1 MRLLLSFLLIL
12 LSTSVFGQK
21 QKTVKFVFTD
31 PTSLGLPTDENTN
44 EVTDKT
50 FTVGKTKISFSRG
63 QQDLGVWYT
72 KQNGSY
78 YLEMTRGSRLF
89 MKGVDGAVL
98 NEVSFSVENFGD
110 LSPVDQ
116 NVGSWDGNNGVWSCN
131 GNGNISNVAFM
142 NTGESTWT
150 KSITVTY
157 TEPINVLTPSYDASQ
172 LSVASFNSLSLSFN
186 SSVTKVGSQSLSI
199 TGNGKTYPLSVG
211 ISGSTVTLSSTE
223 AIKTDG
229 TYTLS
234 IPAGYFQNAD
244 GYRNKVLTYTIVV
257 NTPKNTLNYV
267 SVNPAEG
274 EIEKLTSPIMLTFGE
289 NLKTFSAE
297 VMMYKDGKEFSPV
310 TIARSADNGEIVKLS
325 FDIPQGISDKGIYTI
340 KVPEKTIYNLLGKIY
355 NPTFTLTYKVGYKPV
370 PVDSETMKNAKA
382 LLKKCGLGYPAANS
396 ESRTNLTALTTAE
409 EIPTDETLQ
418 KAIDAFYSETNV
430 EIPTVGNWYY
440 ISNVGA
446 TGSPLYVTAKNNELG
461 LTTDKSEATAFE
473 VVEPMLFKTIN
484 GKYLFTGGIED
495 NADNKTMTLAKMAV
509 AGVNAD
515 KLFGYFSIF
524 GYYKTNK
531 SGEIKNAYASV
542 DRSSMIVST
551 DDDDTA
557 PVFSD
562 TYSGA
567 FTFTE
572 TTKPS
577 EQPTAIDMN
586 CTVSPA
592 TVTDS
597 NTTLTLTFT
606 DANTI
611 SINSQAEAKLCTEEG
626 TTIQSLD
633 LRVNENLGNA
643 LTVNVGKLQD
653 AKYKILIPAGYVSYT
668 SEGTKYVN
676 NELQVMFEVKKGGTV
691 DPTPS
696 AEFNYTYTGYLYYPT
711 DDKVKDVDLN
721 KFTIGNAHQYYPE
734 KPQGL
739 MVDETKEI
747 LLITEFSGRVIR
759 RGHFKK
765 IDSMPTDP
773 DCLEA
778 YQIEFDKPIAE
789 GELRA
794 GTYIFVIPKA
804 TYGDYNFGKYLK
816 NPSSVKAS
824 DCYVNTEDRFSF
836 SVDNTATGIHGVTT
850 GDNVEKK
857 IYTLQG
863 IRVSKM
869 TTPGI
874 YIVNGKKVVKRRE

>member
-12 LSTSVFGQK
+12 LSSSVFGQK
-21 QKTVKFVFTD
+21 QKVVTLDFTR
-31 PTSLGLPTDENTN
+31 PASLGLPTGNDNDLNDNTY
-44 EVTDKT
+44 TL
-50 FTVGKTKISFSRG
+50 GKANISFSRG
-63 QQDLGVWYT
+63 TQDLGVRYIY
-72 KQNGSY
+72 QNDSY
-78 YLEMTRGSRLF
+78 YLEMNKGSRLF
-89 MKGVDGAVL
+89 MKGVDGSVL
-98 NEVSFSVENFGD
+98 NAISFSVENFGD
-110 LSPVDQ
+110 LNVVDE
-116 NVGSWDGNNGVWSCN
+116 NVGSWDSDKGIWSCN
-131 GNGNISNVAFM
+131 GNGNITNVAFK
-142 NTGESTWT
+142 NSGKHTLI

-157 TEPINVLTPSYDASQ
+157 TEPINILTPSCDASQ
-172 LSVASFNSLSLSFN
+172 LAVASFNSLSLYFN
-186 SSVTKVGSQSLSI
+186 SSMTKVGNQSLSI
-199 TGNGKTYPLSVG
+199 TGNGKAYPLSVG
-211 ISGSTVTLSSTE
+211 ISGSKVTLSSSE
-223 AIKTDG
+223 AITTDG
-229 TYTLS
+229 TYTIS
-234 IPAGYFQNAD
+234 IPAGYFQNAE
-244 GYRNKVLTYTIVV
+244 GYRNKALTYTIVV

-267 SVNPAEG
+267 CVNPVEG

-289 NLKTFSAE
+289 NLKAFSAE
-297 VMMYKDGKEFSPV
+297 VMMYKDGMEFSPV
-310 TIARSADNGEIVKLS
+310 TIARSADNGEVVKLS
-325 FDIPQGISDKGIYTI
+325 FDIPLGISDKGIYTI

-370 PVDSETMKNAKA
+370 PVDSETMKKAKA
-382 LLKKCGLGYPAANS
+382 LLKKSGVGYPAANS
-396 ESRTNLTALTTAE
+396 ESRANLTALTTAE

-440 ISNVGA
+440 ISNVGV

-461 LTTDKSEATAFE
+461 VTANKSEATAFE

-484 GKYLFTGGIED
+484 GKYLFTAAIED

-509 AGVNAD
+509 AGVDAD
-515 KLFGYFSIF
+515 KLFGSLSIF

-542 DRSSMIVST
+542 DRANMIVST

-557 PVFSD
+557 PVFND

-567 FTFTE
+567 FTLTE

-592 TVTDS
+592 TVTDT

-611 SINSQAEAKLCTEEG
+611 SINSQSEAKLCTEEG
-626 TTIQSLD
+626 NTIQSLE
-633 LRVNENLGNA
+633 LRVNEILGNA
-643 LTVNVGKLQD
+643 LTVNVGNLQD

-668 SEGTKYVN
+668 NDGIKYVN
-676 NELQVMFEVKKGGTV
+676 NQMQVMFEVKKGSTV

-696 AEFNYTYTGYLYYPT
+696 AEFNYTYTGFLYYPIA
-711 DDKVKDVDLN
+711 DKVKDVDLN
-721 KFTIGNAHQYYPE
+721 NFTIGNVHYNYPD

-747 LLITEFSGRVIR
+747 LLVNEYSDRVIR

-765 IDSMPTDP
+765 VASMPTDP
-773 DCLEA
+773 DCPEA
-778 YQIEFDKPIAE
+778 YQIEFDTPIAE
-789 GELRA
+789 GELKA
-794 GTYIFVIPKA
+794 GIYIFVIPKA

-816 NPSSVKAS
+816 NPSFVKAS
-824 DCYVNTEDRFSF
+824 DCYVNTEERFPF
-836 SVDNTATGIHGVTT
+836 SVDNTATGINSITT
-850 GDNVEKK
+850 GDSVEKK

-863 IRVSKM
+863 VRVSKM

>member
-21 QKTVKFVFTD
+21 QKVVTFVFTD
-31 PTSLGLPTDENTN
+31 PTILELPTANYTD
-44 EVTDKT
+44 VTDKT
-50 FTVGKTKISFSRG
+50 FAVGKTEISFSRG
-63 QQDLGVWYT
+63 PELGVWYT
-72 KQNGSY
+72 HRNGSY
-78 YLEMTRGSRLF
+78 YLEMNRGSRLF

-98 NEVSFSVENFGD
+98 NVVSFSLETFGD
-110 LSPVDQ
+110 LSPVDT
-116 NVGSWDGNNGVWSCN
+116 NVGSWDENKGIWSCN
-131 GNGNISNVAFM
+131 GNGNITNVGFM
-142 NTGESTWT
+142 NNGKSTLI

-199 TGNGKTYPLSVG
+199 TGNGKSYPLSVG
-211 ISGSTVTLSSTE
+211 ISGSKVTLSSSE

-234 IPAGYFQNAD
+234 IPAGYFQDAE
-244 GYRNKVLTYTIVV
+244 GYRNQALTYTIVV

-267 SVNPAEG
+267 SVNPTEG

-289 NLKTFSAE
+289 NLKNFSTE
-297 VMMYKDGKEFSPV
+297 LKMYKDGEEFAPV
-310 TIARSADNGEIVKLS
+310 TIARSADNGEVVKLS

-382 LLKKCGLGYPAANS
+382 LLKKYGVGYPAANS
-396 ESRTNLTALTTAE
+396 ESRINLTALTTAE

-440 ISNVGA
+440 ISNVGV
-446 TGSPLYVTAKNNELG
+446 TGSPLYITAKNNELG
-461 LTTDKSEATAFE
+461 VTANKSEATAFE
-473 VVEPMLFKTIN
+473 VVEPMLFKTSN
-484 GKYLFTGGIED
+484 GKYLFTAAIED
-495 NADNKTMTLAKMAV
+495 NADNKTMTLAKLAV
-509 AGVNAD
+509 AGVDAD
-515 KLFGYFSIF
+515 KLFGSLSIF

-542 DRSSMIVST
+542 DRANMTIST

-557 PVFSD
+557 PVFND
-562 TYSGA
+562 KYSGA

-592 TVTDS
+592 TVTDT

-611 SINSQAEAKLCTEEG
+611 SINSQSEAKLCTEEG
-626 TTIQSLD
+626 ATIQSLD
-633 LRVNENLGNA
+633 LRVNEILGNA
-643 LTVNVGKLQD
+643 LTVNVGNLQD

-668 SEGTKYVN
+668 IDGTKYVN
-676 NELQVMFEVKKGGTV
+676 NEMQVMFEVKKGSTV

-696 AEFNYTYTGYLYYPT
+696 AEFNYTYAGYLYYPS

-721 KFTIGNAHQYYPE
+721 KFTIGNVHYNYPE
-734 KPQGL
+734 MPQGL

-747 LLITEFSGRVIR
+747 LLITEFSGKVIR

-765 IDSMPTDP
+765 VASMPTDP
-773 DCLEA
+773 DCPEA
-778 YQIEFDKPIAE
+778 YQIEFDTPIAE
-789 GELRA
+789 GELKA
-794 GTYIFVIPKA
+794 GIYIFVIPKA

-816 NPSSVKAS
+816 NSSFVKAS
-824 DCYVNTEDRFSF
+824 DCYVNEEERFSF
-836 SVDNTATGIHGVTT
+836 SVDNTATGINSITT
-850 GDNVEKK
+850 GDSVEKK

>member
-12 LSTSVFGQK
+12 FSSSVFSQK
-21 QKTVKFVFTD
+21 QKVVTLDFTD
-31 PTSLGLPTDENTN
+31 PASLGLPTGNDNDLNDNTY
-44 EVTDKT
+44 TL
-50 FTVGKTKISFSRG
+50 GKANISFSRG
-63 QQDLGVWYT
+63 TQDLGVRYIF
-72 KQNGSY
+72 QNDSY
-78 YLEMTRGSRLF
+78 YLEMNKGSRLF

-98 NEVSFSVENFGD
+98 NVVSFSVENFGD
-110 LSPVDQ
+110 LNVVDE
-116 NVGSWDGNNGVWSCN
+116 NVGSWDSDKGIWRCN
-131 GNGNISNVAFM
+131 GNGNITNVAFK
-142 NTGESTWT
+142 NSGKHTLI

-157 TEPINVLTPSYDASQ
+157 TEPINVLTPSCDASQ
-172 LSVASFNSLSLSFN
+172 LSVSSFNSLSLSFN
-186 SSVTKVGSQSLSI
+186 SSVTKVESQSLTI
-199 TGNGKTYPLSVG
+199 TGNGNTYPLSVG
-211 ISGSTVTLSSTE
+211 ISGSKVTLSSSE
-223 AIKTDG
+223 AITTDG
-229 TYTLS
+229 TYTIS
-234 IPAGYFQNAD
+234 IPAGYFQNAE
-244 GYRNKVLTYTIVV
+244 GYRNTALTYTIVV

-267 SVNPAEG
+267 SVNPTEG
-274 EIEKLTSPIMLTFGE
+274 EIEKLTSPITLTFGD
-289 NLKTFSAE
+289 NLMNFSE
-297 VMMYKDGKEFSPV
+297 ELKMYKDGEEFAPV
-310 TIARSADNGEIVKLS
+310 TIARSADNGEVVKLS

-355 NPTFTLTYKVGYKPV
+355 NPAFTLTYKVGYKPV
-370 PVDSETMKNAKA
+370 PVDSETMKKAKA
-382 LLKKCGLGYPAANS
+382 LLKNSGVGYPAANS
-396 ESRTNLTALTTAE
+396 ESRANLTALTTAE

-418 KAIDAFYSETNV
+418 KAIDAFYSDINV

-461 LTTDKSEATAFE
+461 LTADKSKATAFE
-473 VVEPMLFKTIN
+473 VVEPMLFKTSN
-484 GKYLFTGGIED
+484 GKYLFTAGIED
-495 NADNKTMTLAKMAV
+495 NADNKTMTLAKMTV
-509 AGVNAD
+509 AGVDAV
-515 KLFGYFSIF
+515 KLFGSLSIF

-542 DRSSMIVST
+542 DRANMTIST

-557 PVFSD
+557 PVFND

-592 TVTDS
+592 TVTDT

-611 SINSQAEAKLCTEEG
+611 SINSQGEAKLCTEEG
-626 TTIQSLD
+626 NTIQSLD

-643 LTVNVGKLQD
+643 LTVNVGNLQD

-668 SEGTKYVN
+668 NDGIKYVN
-676 NELQVMFEVKKGGTV
+676 NEMQVMFEVKKGGSV

-696 AEFNYTYTGYLYYPT
+696 AEFNYTYTGFLYYPT
-711 DDKVKDVDLN
+711 ADKIKDVDLN
-721 KFTIGNAHQYYPE
+721 NFTIGNAHYNYSY

-747 LLITEFSGRVIR
+747 LLVKDFSGDVIR

-765 IDSMPTDP
+765 VASMPTDP
-773 DCLEA
+773 DSPEA

-789 GELRA
+789 GELKA
-794 GTYIFVIPKA
+794 GMYIFVIPDA

-816 NPSSVKAS
+816 DPSSVKAS
-824 DCYVNTEDRFSF
+824 DCYVNKEDRFPF
-836 SVDNTATGIHGVTT
+836 SVDNTATGINGITT
-850 GDNVEKK
+850 GDSVEKK

-874 YIVNGKKVVKRRE
+874 YIVNGKKVVKR

>member
-12 LSTSVFGQK
+12 FSSSVFSQK
-21 QKTVKFVFTD
+21 QKVVTLDFTD
-31 PTSLGLPTDENTN
+31 PASLGLPTGNDNDLNDNTY
-44 EVTDKT
+44 TL
-50 FTVGKTKISFSRG
+50 GKANISFSRG
-63 QQDLGVWYT
+63 TQDLGVRYIF
-72 KQNGSY
+72 QNDSY
-78 YLEMTRGSRLF
+78 YLEMNKGSRLF

-98 NEVSFSVENFGD
+98 NVVSFSVENFGD
-110 LSPVDQ
+110 LNVVDE
-116 NVGSWDGNNGVWSCN
+116 NEGSWDSDKGKWSCN
-131 GNGNISNVAFM
+131 GNGNITNVAFK
-142 NTGESTWT
+142 NSGKHTLI

-157 TEPINVLTPSYDASQ
+157 TEPINVLTPSYAASQ

-186 SSVTKVGSQSLSI
+186 SSVTKVGSQPLSI
-199 TGNGKTYPLSVG
+199 TGNCKTYSLSVG
-211 ISGSTVTLSSTE
+211 ISGSKVTLSSSE
-223 AIKTDG
+223 AITTDG
-229 TYTLS
+229 KYTIS
-234 IPAGYFQNAD
+234 IPAGYFQNAE
-244 GYRNKVLTYTIVV
+244 GYRNKALTYTIVV

-267 SVNPAEG
+267 SVNPTEG
-274 EIEKLTSPIMLTFGE
+274 EIEKLTSPITLTFGE
-289 NLKTFSAE
+289 NLENFSAE
-297 VMMYKDGKEFSPV
+297 LKMYKDGEEFAPV
-310 TIARSADNGEIVKLS
+310 TIARSADNGKVVKLS
-325 FDIPQGISDKGIYTI
+325 FDIPQGISEKGIYTI
-340 KVPEKTIYNLLGKIY
+340 KVPEKTINNLLGKIY
-355 NPTFTLTYKVGYKPV
+355 NPAFTLTYKVGYKPV

-382 LLKKCGLGYPAANS
+382 LLKKCGVGYPAANS

-430 EIPTVGNWYY
+430 EMPSVGNWYY
-440 ISNVGA
+440 ISNVGV

-461 LTTDKSEATAFE
+461 LTTDKSKATAFE
-473 VVEPMLFKTIN
+473 VVEPMLFKTSN

-495 NADNKTMTLAKMAV
+495 NADNKTMTLAKMTV
-509 AGVNAD
+509 DGVNAD
-515 KLFGYFSIF
+515 KLFGYFSIY
-524 GYYKTNK
+524 GYFKTNK
-531 SGEIKNAYASV
+531 SGVIKDAYASI
-542 DRSSMIVST
+542 DRSKIIVST

-557 PVFSD
+557 PVFND

-567 FTFTE
+567 FAFTE
-572 TTKPS
+572 TIKPS

-592 TVTDS
+592 TVTGT

-606 DANTI
+606 DANII
-611 SINSQAEAKLCTEEG
+611 SINSQAEAKLCTEDG

-643 LTVNVGKLQD
+643 LTVNVGNLQD

-668 SEGTKYVN
+668 NDGIKYVN
-676 NELQVMFEVKKGGTV
+676 NEMQVMFEVKKGGSV

-696 AEFNYTYTGYLYYPT
+696 AEFNYTYTGFLYYPT
-711 DDKVKDVDLN
+711 ADKIKDVDLN
-721 KFTIGNAHQYYPE
+721 NFTIGNAHYNYPE
-734 KPQGL
+734 EPQGL

-747 LLITEFSGRVIR
+747 LLVKEFSDDVIR

-765 IDSMPTDP
+765 VASMPTDP
-773 DCLEA
+773 DSPEA

-789 GELRA
+789 GELKA
-794 GTYIFVIPKA
+794 GIYIFVIPDA

-816 NPSSVKAS
+816 DPSSVKAS
-824 DCYVNTEDRFSF
+824 DCYVNKEDRFPF

-874 YIVNGKKVVKRRE
+874 YIVNGKKVVKR

>member
-12 LSTSVFGQK
+12 FSSSVFSQK
-21 QKTVKFVFTD
+21 QKVVTLDFTD
-31 PTSLGLPTDENTN
+31 PASLGLPTGNDNDLNDNTY
-44 EVTDKT
+44 TL
-50 FTVGKTKISFSRG
+50 GKANISFSRG
-63 QQDLGVWYT
+63 TQDLGVRYIF
-72 KQNGSY
+72 QNDSY
-78 YLEMTRGSRLF
+78 YLEMNKGSRLF

-98 NEVSFSVENFGD
+98 NVVSFSVENFGD
-110 LSPVDQ
+110 LNVVDE
-116 NVGSWDGNNGVWSCN
+116 NEGSWDSDKGKWSCN
-131 GNGNISNVAFM
+131 GNGNITNVAFK
-142 NTGESTWT
+142 NSGKHTLI

-157 TEPINVLTPSYDASQ
+157 TEPINVLIPSCDASQ

-186 SSVTKVGSQSLSI
+186 SSVTEVGSQSLSI
-199 TGNGKTYPLSVG
+199 TGNGNTYPLSVG
-211 ISGSTVTLSSTE
+211 ISGSKVTLSSSE

-234 IPAGYFQNAD
+234 IPAGYFQNSE
-244 GYRNKVLTYTIVV
+244 GYRNKALTYTIVV

-267 SVNPAEG
+267 SVNPTEG
-274 EIEKLTSPIMLTFGE
+274 EIEKLTSPITLTFGE
-289 NLKTFSAE
+289 NLKNFSAE
-297 VMMYKDGKEFSPV
+297 LKMYKDGEEFAPV

-325 FDIPQGISDKGIYTI
+325 FDIPQGISEKGIYTI
-340 KVPEKTIYNLLGKIY
+340 KVSEKTIYNLLGKIY
-355 NPTFTLTYKVGYKPV
+355 NPAFTLTYKVGYKPV

-382 LLKKCGLGYPAANS
+382 LLKKCGVGYPAANS

-430 EIPTVGNWYY
+430 EMPSVGNWYY
-440 ISNVGA
+440 ISNVGV

-461 LTTDKSEATAFE
+461 LTTDKSKATAFE

-495 NADNKTMTLAKMAV
+495 NADNKTMTLAKMTV
-509 AGVNAD
+509 DGVNAD
-515 KLFGYFSIF
+515 KLFGYFSIY
-524 GYYKTNK
+524 GYFKTNK
-531 SGEIKNAYASV
+531 SGDIKDAYASI
-542 DRSSMIVST
+542 DRSKMIVST

-557 PVFSD
+557 PVFND

-567 FTFTE
+567 FAFTE
-572 TTKPS
+572 TIKPS

-592 TVTDS
+592 TVTDT

-606 DANTI
+606 DANII
-611 SINSQAEAKLCTEEG
+611 SINSQAEAKLCTEDG

-633 LRVNENLGNA
+633 LLVNENLGNA
-643 LTVNVGKLQD
+643 LTVNVGNLQD
-653 AKYKILIPAGYVSYT
+653 AKYKILISAGYVSYT
-668 SEGTKYVN
+668 NDGIKYVN
-676 NELQVMFEVKKGGTV
+676 NEMQVMFEVKKGGSV

-696 AEFNYTYTGYLYYPT
+696 AEFNYTYTGFLYYPT
-711 DDKVKDVDLN
+711 ADKIKDVDLN
-721 KFTIGNAHQYYPE
+721 NFTIGNAHYNYPE
-734 KPQGL
+734 EPQGL

-747 LLITEFSGRVIR
+747 LLVKEFSGDVIR

-765 IDSMPTDP
+765 VASMPTDP
-773 DCLEA
+773 DSPEA

-789 GELRA
+789 GELKA
-794 GTYIFVIPKA
+794 GIYIFVIPDA

-816 NPSSVKAS
+816 DPSSVKAS
-824 DCYVNTEDRFSF
+824 DCYVNKEDRFPF

-874 YIVNGKKVVKRRE
+874 YIVNGKKVVKR

>member
-12 LSTSVFGQK
+12 FSSSVFSQK
-21 QKTVKFVFTD
+21 QKVVTLDFTD
-31 PTSLGLPTDENTN
+31 PASLGLPTGNDNDLNDNTY
-44 EVTDKT
+44 TL
-50 FTVGKTKISFSRG
+50 GKANISFSRG
-63 QQDLGVWYT
+63 TQDLGVRYIF
-72 KQNGSY
+72 QNDSY
-78 YLEMTRGSRLF
+78 YLEMNKGSRLF

-98 NEVSFSVENFGD
+98 NVVSFSVENFGD
-110 LSPVDQ
+110 LNVVDE
-116 NVGSWDGNNGVWSCN
+116 NVGSWDSDKGIWSCN
-131 GNGNISNVAFM
+131 GNGNITNVAFK
-142 NTGESTWT
+142 NSGKHTLI

-157 TEPINVLTPSYDASQ
+157 TEPINVLTPSCDASQ

-186 SSVTKVGSQSLSI
+186 SNVTEVGSQSLSI
-199 TGNGKTYPLSVG
+199 TGNGMTYPLSVG
-211 ISGSTVTLSSTE
+211 ISGSKVTLSSSE

-234 IPAGYFQNAD
+234 IPAGYFQNAE
-244 GYRNKVLTYTIVV
+244 GYRNKALTYTIVV

-267 SVNPAEG
+267 SVNPTEG
-274 EIEKLTSPIMLTFGE
+274 EIEKLMSPITLTFGD
-289 NLKTFSAE
+289 NLKNFSVE
-297 VMMYKDGKEFSPV
+297 LKMYKDDVEFAPV
-310 TIARSADNGEIVKLS
+310 TIARSAGNGEVVMLS

-340 KVPEKTIYNLLGKIY
+340 KVPEKTIYNLQGKIY
-355 NPTFTLTYKVGYKPV
+355 NPAFTLTYKVGYKPV
-370 PVDSETMKNAKA
+370 PVDSETMKKAKA
-382 LLKKCGLGYPAANS
+382 LLKNSGVGYPAANS
-396 ESRTNLTALTTAE
+396 ESRANLTALTTAE

-418 KAIDAFYSETNV
+418 KAIDAFYSDINV

-461 LTTDKSEATAFE
+461 LIADKSKATAFE
-473 VVEPMLFKTIN
+473 VVEPMLFKTSN
-484 GKYLFTGGIED
+484 GKYLFTAGIED
-495 NADNKTMTLAKMAV
+495 NADNKTMTLAKMTV

-542 DRSSMIVST
+542 DRSKMIVST
-551 DDDDTA
+551 DDDDNA
-557 PVFSD
+557 PVFND

-567 FTFTE
+567 FAFTA

-586 CTVSPA
+586 CTVSTA
-592 TVTDS
+592 TVTDT

-611 SINSQAEAKLCTEEG
+611 SINSQSEANLCTEDG

-633 LRVNENLGNA
+633 LRVIENLGNA
-643 LTVNVGKLQD
+643 LTVNVGNLQD

-668 SEGTKYVN
+668 NDGIKYVN
-676 NELQVMFEVKKGGTV
+676 NEMQVMFEVKKGGSV

-696 AEFNYTYTGYLYYPT
+696 AEFNYTYTGFLYYPT
-711 DDKVKDVDLN
+711 ADKIKDVDLN
-721 KFTIGNAHQYYPE
+721 NFTIGNAHYNYPE
-734 KPQGL
+734 EPQGL

-747 LLITEFSGRVIR
+747 LLVKDFSGDVIR

-765 IDSMPTDP
+765 VASMPTDP
-773 DCLEA
+773 DSPEA

-789 GELRA
+789 GELKA
-794 GTYIFVIPKA
+794 GMYIFVIPDA

-816 NPSSVKAS
+816 DPSSVKAS
-824 DCYVNTEDRFSF
+824 DCYVNKEDRFPF

-874 YIVNGKKVVKRRE
+874 YIVNGKKVVKR

>member
-12 LSTSVFGQK
+12 FSSSVFSQK
-21 QKTVKFVFTD
+21 QKVVTLDFTD
-31 PTSLGLPTDENTN
+31 PASLGLPTGNDNDLNDNTY
-44 EVTDKT
+44 TL
-50 FTVGKTKISFSRG
+50 GKANISFSRG
-63 QQDLGVWYT
+63 TLDLGVRYIF
-72 KQNGSY
+72 QNDSY
-78 YLEMTRGSRLF
+78 YLEMNKGSRLF

-98 NEVSFSVENFGD
+98 NAISFSVENFGD
-110 LSPVDQ
+110 LNVVEE
-116 NVGSWDGNNGVWSCN
+116 NVGSWDSDKGIWSCN
-131 GNGNISNVAFM
+131 GNGNITNVAFK
-142 NTGESTWT
+142 NSGKHTLI

-157 TEPINVLTPSYDASQ
+157 TEPINILTPSCDASQ
-172 LSVASFNSLSLSFN
+172 LAVASFNSLSLSFN
-186 SSVTKVGSQSLSI
+186 SSVTKVGSQSLTI
-199 TGNGKTYPLSVG
+199 TGNGKTYSLSVG
-211 ISGSTVTLSSTE
+211 ISGSKVTLSSSE
-223 AIKTDG
+223 AITTDG
-229 TYTLS
+229 TYTIS
-234 IPAGYFQNAD
+234 IPAGYFQNAE
-244 GYRNKVLTYTIVV
+244 GYRNKDLTYTIVV

-289 NLKTFSAE
+289 NLKNFSAE
-297 VMMYKDGKEFSPV
+297 LKMYKDGEEFAPV
-310 TIARSADNGEIVKLS
+310 TIARSADNGEVVKLS

-382 LLKKCGLGYPAANS
+382 LLKKCGVGYPAANS

-430 EIPTVGNWYY
+430 EMPTVGNWYY

-446 TGSPLYVTAKNNELG
+446 TGSLLYVTAKNNELG
-461 LTTDKSEATAFE
+461 LTADKSKATAFE
-473 VVEPMLFKTIN
+473 VVAPMLFKTSN
-484 GKYLFTGGIED
+484 GKYLFTAGIED
-495 NADNKTMTLAKMAV
+495 NADNKTMTLAKMTV
-509 AGVNAD
+509 AGVDAV
-515 KLFGYFSIF
+515 KLFGSLSIF

-531 SGEIKNAYASV
+531 LGEIKNAYASI
-542 DRSSMIVST
+542 DRSNMIVST

-557 PVFSD
+557 PIFND

-567 FTFTE
+567 FSFTE

-592 TVTDS
+592 TVTDT

-611 SINSQAEAKLCTEEG
+611 SINSQSEAKLCTEEG
-626 TTIQSLD
+626 ATIQSLD

-643 LTVNVGKLQD
+643 LTVNVGNLQD
-653 AKYKILIPAGYVSYT
+653 AKYNILIPAGYVSYT
-668 SEGTKYVN
+668 IDGTKYVN
-676 NELQVMFEVKKGGTV
+676 KEMQVMFEVKKGSTV

-696 AEFNYTYTGYLYYPT
+696 AEFNYTYTGFLYYPT
-711 DDKVKDVDLN
+711 ADKIKDVDLN
-721 KFTIGNAHQYYPE
+721 NFTIGNAHYNYSE
-734 KPQGL
+734 EPQGL

-747 LLITEFSGRVIR
+747 LLVKEFSGDVVR

-765 IDSMPTDP
+765 VASMPTDP
-773 DCLEA
+773 DSPEA

-789 GELRA
+789 GELKA
-794 GTYIFVIPKA
+794 GIYIFVIPDA

-816 NPSSVKAS
+816 DPSSVKAS
-824 DCYVNTEDRFSF
+824 DCYVNKEDRFPF

-874 YIVNGKKVVKRRE
+874 YIVNGKKVVKR

>member
-12 LSTSVFGQK
+12 FSSSVFSQK
-21 QKTVKFVFTD
+21 QKVVTLDFTD
-31 PTSLGLPTDENTN
+31 PASLGLPTGNDNDLNDNTY
-44 EVTDKT
+44 TL
-50 FTVGKTKISFSRG
+50 GKANISFSRG
-63 QQDLGVWYT
+63 TQDLGVRYIF
-72 KQNGSY
+72 QNDSY
-78 YLEMTRGSRLF
+78 YLEMNKGSRLF

-98 NEVSFSVENFGD
+98 NVVSFSVENFGD
-110 LSPVDQ
+110 LNVVDE
-116 NVGSWDGNNGVWSCN
+116 NVGSWDSDKGIWSCN
-131 GNGNISNVAFM
+131 GNGNITNVAFK
-142 NTGESTWT
+142 NSGKHTLI

-172 LSVASFNSLSLSFN
+172 LAVASFNSLSLSFN
-186 SSVTKVGSQSLSI
+186 SSVTKVGSQSLTI

-211 ISGSTVTLSSTE
+211 ISGSKVTLSSSE
-223 AIKTDG
+223 AITTDG
-229 TYTLS
+229 TYTIS
-234 IPAGYFQNAD
+234 IPPGYFQNAE
-244 GYRNKVLTYTIVV
+244 GYRNKALTYTIVV

-289 NLKTFSAE
+289 NLKNFSAE
-297 VMMYKDGKEFSPV
+297 LKMYKDGEEFAPV
-310 TIARSADNGEIVKLS
+310 TIARSADNGEVVKLS

-355 NPTFTLTYKVGYKPV
+355 NPAFTLTYKVGYKPV
-370 PVDSETMKNAKA
+370 PVDSETMKKAKA
-382 LLKKCGLGYPAANS
+382 LLKNSGVGYPAANS
-396 ESRTNLTALTTAE
+396 ESRTNLTVLTTAE

-418 KAIDAFYSETNV
+418 KAINAFYSETNV
-430 EIPTVGNWYY
+430 EMPTVGNWYY

-446 TGSPLYVTAKNNELG
+446 TGSLLYVTAKNNELG
-461 LTTDKSEATAFE
+461 LTADKSKATAFE
-473 VVEPMLFKTIN
+473 VVEPMLFKTVN

-495 NADNKTMTLAKMAV
+495 NADNKTMTLAKMTV

-542 DRSSMIVST
+542 DRSNMIVST
-551 DDDDTA
+551 DDDDKE
-557 PVFSD
+557 PVFND

-567 FTFTE
+567 FAFTA

-592 TVTDS
+592 TVTGT

-606 DANTI
+606 DANII
-611 SINSQAEAKLCTEEG
+611 SINSQAEAKLCTEDG
-626 TTIQSLD
+626 TTVQSLD

-643 LTVNVGKLQD
+643 LTVNVGNLQD

-668 SEGTKYVN
+668 NDGIKYVN
-676 NELQVMFEVKKGGTV
+676 NEMQVMFEVKKGGSV

-696 AEFNYTYTGYLYYPT
+696 AEFNYTYTGFLYYPT
-711 DDKVKDVDLN
+711 ADKIKDVDLN
-721 KFTIGNAHQYYPE
+721 NFTIGNAHYNYPE
-734 KPQGL
+734 EPQGL

-747 LLITEFSGRVIR
+747 LLVKEFSGDVIR

-765 IDSMPTDP
+765 VASMPTDP
-773 DCLEA
+773 DSPEA

-789 GELRA
+789 GELKA
-794 GTYIFVIPKA
+794 GIYIFVIPDA

-816 NPSSVKAS
+816 DPSSVKAS
-824 DCYVNTEDRFSF
+824 DCYVNKEDRFPF
-836 SVDNTATGIHGVTT
+836 SVDNTATGINGITT
-850 GDNVEKK
+850 GDSVEKK

>member
-21 QKTVKFVFTD
+21 QKVVTFVFTD
-31 PTSLGLPTDENTN
+31 PTIHGLPTANYTD
-44 EVTDKT
+44 VTDKT
-50 FTVGKTKISFSRG
+50 FTVGKTEISFSRG
-63 QQDLGVWYT
+63 PELGVWYT
-72 KQNGSY
+72 HRNGSY
-78 YLEMTRGSRLF
+78 YLEMNKGSRLF
-89 MKGVDGAVL
+89 MKGVDGTVL
-98 NEVSFSVENFGD
+98 NVVSFSVENFGD

-116 NVGSWDGNNGVWSCN
+116 NVGSWDEDKGIWSCS
-131 GNGNISNVAFM
+131 GNGNITNVGFM
-142 NTGESTWT
+142 NNGKSTLI

-157 TEPINVLTPSYDASQ
+157 TEPINILTPSSDASQ
-172 LSVASFNSLSLSFN
+172 SSVSSFNSLSLSFN
-186 SSVTKVGSQSLSI
+186 SSVTKVGSQSLTI

-211 ISGSTVTLSSTE
+211 INGSKVTLSSSE
-223 AIKTDG
+223 AITTDG
-229 TYTLS
+229 TYTIS
-234 IPAGYFQNAD
+234 IPAGYFQNAE
-244 GYRNKVLTYTIVV
+244 GYRNKALTYTIVV

-289 NLKTFSAE
+289 NLKNFSAE
-297 VMMYKDGKEFSPV
+297 VMMYKDGMEFSPV
-310 TIARSADNGEIVKLS
+310 TIARSADNGEVVKLS

-355 NPTFTLTYKVGYKPV
+355 NPAFTLTYKVGYKPV
-370 PVDSETMKNAKA
+370 PVDSETMKKAKA
-382 LLKKCGLGYPAANS
+382 LLKKFGVGYPAANS
-396 ESRTNLTALTTAE
+396 ESRVNLTALTTAE

-430 EIPTVGNWYY
+430 EMPTVGNWYY

-446 TGSPLYVTAKNNELG
+446 TGSLLYVTAKNNELG
-461 LTTDKSEATAFE
+461 LTADKSKATAFE
-473 VVEPMLFKTIN
+473 VVEPMLFKTSN
-484 GKYLFTGGIED
+484 GKYLFTAGIED
-495 NADNKTMTLAKMAV
+495 NADNKTMTLEKMTV

-542 DRSSMIVST
+542 DRANMTIST

-557 PVFSD
+557 PVFND

-592 TVTDS
+592 TVTDT

-611 SINSQAEAKLCTEEG
+611 SINSQGEAKLCTEEG
-626 TTIQSLD
+626 NTIQSLD

-643 LTVNVGKLQD
+643 LTVNVGNLQD

-668 SEGTKYVN
+668 NDGIKYVN
-676 NELQVMFEVKKGGTV
+676 NEMQVMFEVKKGSTV

-696 AEFNYTYTGYLYYPT
+696 AEFNYTYTGFLYYPT
-711 DDKVKDVDLN
+711 ADKIKDVDLN
-721 KFTIGNAHQYYPE
+721 NFTIGNAHYNYPE
-734 KPQGL
+734 EPQGL

-747 LLITEFSGRVIR
+747 LLVKEFSGDVIR

-765 IDSMPTDP
+765 VASMPTDP
-773 DCLEA
+773 DSPEA

-789 GELRA
+789 GELKA
-794 GTYIFVIPKA
+794 GMYIFVIPDA

-816 NPSSVKAS
+816 DPSSVKAS
-824 DCYVNTEDRFSF
+824 DCYVNKEDRFPF

-874 YIVNGKKVVKRRE
+874 YIVNGKKVVKR

>member
-12 LSTSVFGQK
+12 FSSSVFSQK
-21 QKTVKFVFTD
+21 QKVVTLDFTD
-31 PTSLGLPTDENTN
+31 PASLGLPTGNDNDLNDNTY
-44 EVTDKT
+44 TL
-50 FTVGKTKISFSRG
+50 GKANISFSRG
-63 QQDLGVWYT
+63 TQDLGVRYIF
-72 KQNGSY
+72 QNDSY
-78 YLEMTRGSRLF
+78 YLEMNKGSRLF

-98 NEVSFSVENFGD
+98 NFVSFSVENFGD
-110 LSPVDQ
+110 LNVVDE
-116 NVGSWDGNNGVWSCN
+116 NEGSWDSDKGIWSFN
-131 GNGNISNVAFM
+131 GNGNITNVAFK
-142 NTGESTWT
+142 NSGKHTLI

-157 TEPINVLTPSYDASQ
+157 TEPINVLTPSCDASQ
-172 LSVASFNSLSLSFN
+172 FSVASFNSLSLSFN
-186 SSVTKVGSQSLSI
+186 SSVTKVGSLSLTI

-211 ISGSTVTLSSTE
+211 ISGSKVTLSSSE
-223 AIKTDG
+223 AITTDG
-229 TYTLS
+229 TYTIF
-234 IPAGYFQNAD
+234 IPAGYFQNEE
-244 GYRNKVLTYTIVV
+244 GYRNKALTYTIVV

-267 SVNPAEG
+267 SVNPTEG
-274 EIEKLTSPIMLTFGE
+274 EIEKLTSPITLTFGE
-289 NLKTFSAE
+289 NLKNFSE
-297 VMMYKDGKEFSPV
+297 ELKMYKDGKEFAPV
-310 TIARSADNGEIVKLS
+310 TIARSADNGKVVKLS

-340 KVPEKTIYNLLGKIY
+340 KVPEKTIYNLLDKIY
-355 NPTFTLTYKVGYKPV
+355 NPAFTLTYKVGYKPV

-382 LLKKCGLGYPAANS
+382 LLKKCGVGYPAANS

-430 EIPTVGNWYY
+430 EMPTVGNWYY

-446 TGSPLYVTAKNNELG
+446 TGSLLYVTAKNNELG
-461 LTTDKSEATAFE
+461 LTADKSKATAFE
-473 VVEPMLFKTIN
+473 VVEPMLFKTSN
-484 GKYLFTGGIED
+484 GKYLFTAGIED
-495 NADNKTMTLAKMAV
+495 NADNKTMTLAKMTV

-542 DRSSMIVST
+542 DRSKMIVST
-551 DDDDTA
+551 DDDDKA
-557 PVFSD
+557 PVFND

-567 FTFTE
+567 FAFTA

-592 TVTDS
+592 TVTGT

-606 DANTI
+606 DANII
-611 SINSQAEAKLCTEEG
+611 SINSQAEAKLCTEDG
-626 TTIQSLD
+626 TTVQSLV
-633 LRVNENLGNA
+633 LRVIENLGNA
-643 LTVNVGKLQD
+643 LTVNVGNLQD

-668 SEGTKYVN
+668 NDGIKYVN
-676 NELQVMFEVKKGGTV
+676 NEMQVMFEVKKGGSV

-696 AEFNYTYTGYLYYPT
+696 AEFNYTYTGFLYYPT
-711 DDKVKDVDLN
+711 ADKIKDVDLN
-721 KFTIGNAHQYYPE
+721 NFTIGNAHYNYLE
-734 KPQGL
+734 EPQGL

-747 LLITEFSGRVIR
+747 LLVKEFSGEVIR

-765 IDSMPTDP
+765 VASMPTDP
-773 DCLEA
+773 DSPEA

-789 GELRA
+789 GELKA
-794 GTYIFVIPKA
+794 GIYIFVIPDA

-816 NPSSVKAS
+816 DPSSVKAS
-824 DCYVNTEDRFSF
+824 DCYVNKEDRFPF
-836 SVDNTATGIHGVTT
+836 SVDNTVTGINSITT

-863 IRVSKM
+863 VRVSKM

>member
-12 LSTSVFGQK
+12 FSSSVFSQK
-21 QKTVKFVFTD
+21 QKVVTLDFTD
-31 PTSLGLPTDENTN
+31 PASLGLPTGNDNDLNDNTY
-44 EVTDKT
+44 TL
-50 FTVGKTKISFSRG
+50 GKANISFSRG
-63 QQDLGVWYT
+63 TQDLGVRYIF
-72 KQNGSY
+72 QNDSY
-78 YLEMTRGSRLF
+78 YLEMNKGSRLF

-98 NEVSFSVENFGD
+98 NVVSFSVENFGD
-110 LSPVDQ
+110 LNVVDE
-116 NVGSWDGNNGVWSCN
+116 NEGSWDSDKGKWSCN
-131 GNGNISNVAFM
+131 GNGNITNVAFK
-142 NTGESTWT
+142 NSGKHTLI

-157 TEPINVLTPSYDASQ
+157 TEPINVLIPSCDASQ

-186 SSVTKVGSQSLSI
+186 SSVTEVGSQSLSI
-199 TGNGKTYPLSVG
+199 TGNGNTYPLSVG
-211 ISGSTVTLSSTE
+211 ISGSKVTLSSSE

-234 IPAGYFQNAD
+234 IPAGYFQNSE
-244 GYRNKVLTYTIVV
+244 GYRNKALTYTIVV

-267 SVNPAEG
+267 SVNPTEG
-274 EIEKLTSPIMLTFGE
+274 EIEKLTSPITLTFGE
-289 NLKTFSAE
+289 NLKNFSAE
-297 VMMYKDGKEFSPV
+297 LKMYKDGEEFAPV

-325 FDIPQGISDKGIYTI
+325 FDIPQGISEKGIYTI
-340 KVPEKTIYNLLGKIY
+340 KVSEKTIYNLLGKIY
-355 NPTFTLTYKVGYKPV
+355 NPAFTLTYKVGYKPV

-382 LLKKCGLGYPAANS
+382 LLKKCGVGYPAANS

-430 EIPTVGNWYY
+430 EMPSVGNWYY
-440 ISNVGA
+440 ISNVGV

-461 LTTDKSEATAFE
+461 LTTDKSKATAFE

-495 NADNKTMTLAKMAV
+495 NADNKTMTLAKMTV
-509 AGVNAD
+509 DGVNAD
-515 KLFGYFSIF
+515 KLFGYFSIY
-524 GYYKTNK
+524 GYFKTNK
-531 SGEIKNAYASV
+531 SGDIKDAYASI
-542 DRSSMIVST
+542 DRSKMIVST

-557 PVFSD
+557 PVFND

-567 FTFTE
+567 FAFTE
-572 TTKPS
+572 TIKPS

-592 TVTDS
+592 TVTDT

-606 DANTI
+606 DANII
-611 SINSQAEAKLCTEEG
+611 SINSQAEAKLCTEDG

-643 LTVNVGKLQD
+643 LTVNVGNLQD

-668 SEGTKYVN
+668 NDGIKYVN
-676 NELQVMFEVKKGGTV
+676 NEMQVMFEVKKGGSV

-696 AEFNYTYTGYLYYPT
+696 AEFNYTYTGFLYYPT
-711 DDKVKDVDLN
+711 ADKIKDVDLN
-721 KFTIGNAHQYYPE
+721 NFTIGNAHYNYPE
-734 KPQGL
+734 EPQGL

-747 LLITEFSGRVIR
+747 LLVKEFSGDVIR

-765 IDSMPTDP
+765 VASMPTDP
-773 DCLEA
+773 DSPEA

-789 GELRA
+789 GELKA
-794 GTYIFVIPKA
+794 GKYIFVIPDA

-816 NPSSVKAS
+816 DPSSVKAS
-824 DCYVNTEDRFSF
+824 DCYVNKEDRFPF
-836 SVDNTATGIHGVTT
+836 SVDNTATGINGITT
-850 GDNVEKK
+850 GDSVEKK

>member
-12 LSTSVFGQK
+12 FSSSVFGQK
-21 QKTVKFVFTD
+21 QKVVTLDFTD
-31 PTSLGLPTDENTN
+31 PASLGLPTGNDNDLNDNTY
-44 EVTDKT
+44 TL
-50 FTVGKTKISFSRG
+50 GKANISFSRG
-63 QQDLGVWYT
+63 TQDLGVRYIF
-72 KQNGSY
+72 QNDSY
-78 YLEMTRGSRLF
+78 YLEMNKGSRLF

-98 NEVSFSVENFGD
+98 NVVSFSVENFGD
-110 LSPVDQ
+110 LNVVDE
-116 NVGSWDGNNGVWSCN
+116 NVGSWDSDKGIWSCN
-131 GNGNISNVAFM
+131 GNGNITNVAFKNSGM
-142 NTGESTWT
+142 HTLI

-172 LSVASFNSLSLSFN
+172 LSVSSFNSLSLSFN

-199 TGNGKTYPLSVG
+199 TGNGKMYPLSVG
-211 ISGSTVTLSSTE
+211 IRGSKVTLSSSE
-223 AIKTDG
+223 AITTDG
-229 TYTLS
+229 KYTIS
-234 IPAGYFQNAD
+234 IPAGYFQNAE
-244 GYRNKVLTYTIVV
+244 GYRNKALTYTIVV

-289 NLKTFSAE
+289 NLKNFSAE
-297 VMMYKDGKEFSPV
+297 LKMYKDGEEFAPV
-310 TIARSADNGEIVKLS
+310 TIARSADNGEVVKLS

-355 NPTFTLTYKVGYKPV
+355 NPAFTLTYKVGYKPV

-382 LLKKCGLGYPAANS
+382 LLKKCGVGYPAANS
-396 ESRTNLTALTTAE
+396 ESRTNLTVLTTAE

-418 KAIDAFYSETNV
+418 KAINAFYSETNV
-430 EIPTVGNWYY
+430 EMPTVGNWYY

-446 TGSPLYVTAKNNELG
+446 TGSLLYVTAKNNELG
-461 LTTDKSEATAFE
+461 LTADKSKATAFE
-473 VVEPMLFKTIN
+473 VVEPMLFKTSN
-484 GKYLFTGGIED
+484 GKYLFTAGIED
-495 NADNKTMTLAKMAV
+495 NADNKTMTLAKMTV
-509 AGVNAD
+509 AGVDAV
-515 KLFGYFSIF
+515 KLFGSLSIF

-542 DRSSMIVST
+542 DRANMTIST

-557 PVFSD
+557 PIFND

-592 TVTDS
+592 TVTDT

-611 SINSQAEAKLCTEEG
+611 SINSQGEAILCTEEG
-626 TTIQSLD
+626 NTIQSLD

-643 LTVNVGKLQD
+643 LTVNVGNLQD

-668 SEGTKYVN
+668 NDGIKYVN
-676 NELQVMFEVKKGGTV
+676 NEMQVMFEVKKGGSV

-696 AEFNYTYTGYLYYPT
+696 AEFNYTYTGFLYYPT
-711 DDKVKDVDLN
+711 ADKIKDVDLN
-721 KFTIGNAHQYYPE
+721 KFTIGNGHYNYPE
-734 KPQGL
+734 EPQGL

-747 LLITEFSGRVIR
+747 LLVTDFSGRVIR

-765 IDSMPTDP
+765 VASMPTDP
-773 DCLEA
+773 DSPEA

-789 GELRA
+789 GELKA
-794 GTYIFVIPKA
+794 GTYIFVIPDA

-816 NPSSVKAS
+816 DPSSVKAS
-824 DCYVNTEDRFSF
+824 DCYVNKQYRFPF
-836 SVDNTATGIHGVTT
+836 TVDNTATGINSITT
-850 GDNVEKK
+850 GDSVEKK

>member
-12 LSTSVFGQK
+12 FSSSVFSQK
-21 QKTVKFVFTD
+21 QKVVTLDFTN
-31 PTSLGLPTDENTN
+31 PASLGLPTGNDNDLNDNTY
-44 EVTDKT
+44 TL
-50 FTVGKTKISFSRG
+50 GKANISFSRG
-63 QQDLGVWYT
+63 ALDLGVRYIL
-72 KQNGSY
+72 QNDSY
-78 YLEMTRGSRLF
+78 YLEMNKGSRLF

-98 NEVSFSVENFGD
+98 NAISFSVENFGD
-110 LSPVDQ
+110 LNVVEE
-116 NVGSWDGNNGVWSCN
+116 NVGSWDSDKGIWSCN
-131 GNGNISNVAFM
+131 GNGNITNVAFK
-142 NTGESTWT
+142 NSGKHTLI

-157 TEPINVLTPSYDASQ
+157 TEPINILTPSCDASQ
-172 LSVASFNSLSLSFN
+172 LAVASFNSLSLSFN
-186 SSVTKVGSQSLSI
+186 SSVTKVGSQSLTI

-211 ISGSTVTLSSTE
+211 ISGSKVTLSSSD

-234 IPAGYFQNAD
+234 IPAGYFQDAE
-244 GYRNKVLTYTIVV
+244 GYRNKALTYTIVV

-267 SVNPAEG
+267 SVNPTEG
-274 EIEKLTSPIMLTFGE
+274 EIENLTSPITLTFGE
-289 NLKTFSAE
+289 NLKAFSAE
-297 VMMYKDGKEFSPV
+297 VMMYKDGKEFAPV
-310 TIARSADNGEIVKLS
+310 TIARSADNGEIVELS

-340 KVPEKTIYNLLGKIY
+340 KVPEKTIYNLLDKIY
-355 NPTFTLTYKVGYKPV
+355 NPAFTLIYKVGYKPV

-382 LLKKCGLGYPAANS
+382 LLKKCGVGYPAANS
-396 ESRTNLTALTTAE
+396 ESRTTLAALTTAE

-446 TGSPLYVTAKNNELG
+446 TGSPLYVTATNNELG
-461 LTTDKSEATAFE
+461 LTADKSKATAFE
-473 VVEPMLFKTIN
+473 VVEPMLFKTSN
-484 GKYLFTGGIED
+484 GKYLFTAGIED
-495 NADNKTMTLAKMAV
+495 NADNKTMTLAKMTV
-509 AGVNAD
+509 AGVDAV
-515 KLFGYFSIF
+515 KLFGSLSIF

-542 DRSSMIVST
+542 DRANMTIST

-557 PVFSD
+557 PVFID

-592 TVTDS
+592 TVTDT

-611 SINSQAEAKLCTEEG
+611 SINSQGEAKLCTEEG
-626 TTIQSLD
+626 NTIQSLD
-633 LRVNENLGNA
+633 LRVNENLVNA
-643 LTVNVGKLQD
+643 LTVNVGNLQD

-668 SEGTKYVN
+668 NDGIKYVN
-676 NELQVMFEVKKGGTV
+676 NEMQVMFEVKKGGSV

-696 AEFNYTYTGYLYYPT
+696 AEFNYTYTGFLYYPT
-711 DDKVKDVDLN
+711 ADKIKDVDLN
-721 KFTIGNAHQYYPE
+721 NFTIGNAHYNYPE
-734 KPQGL
+734 EPQGL

-747 LLITEFSGRVIR
+747 LLVKEFSGDVIR

-765 IDSMPTDP
+765 VASMPTDP
-773 DCLEA
+773 DSPEA

-789 GELRA
+789 GELKA
-794 GTYIFVIPKA
+794 GMYIFVIPDA
-804 TYGDYNFGKYLK
+804 TYGDYNFDKYLK
-816 NPSSVKAS
+816 DPSSVKAS
-824 DCYVNTEDRFSF
+824 DCYVNKEDRFPF
-836 SVDNTATGIHGVTT
+836 SVDNTATGINGITT
-850 GDNVEKK
+850 GDSVEKK

-874 YIVNGKKVVKRRE
+874 YIVNGKKVVKR

>member
-1 MRLLLSFLLIL
+1 MRLLLSFLLII

-31 PTSLGLPTDENTN
+31 PTSLGLHIDENTT

-98 NEVSFSVENFGD
+98 NVVSFSVENFGD

-157 TEPINVLTPSYDASQ
+157 TEPINVLAPSYDASQ
-172 LSVASFNSLSLSFN
+172 LSVSSFNSLSLNFN

-211 ISGSTVTLSSTE
+211 ISGSKVTLSSSE
-223 AIKTDG
+223 AITTDG
-229 TYTLS
+229 TYTIS
-234 IPAGYFQNAD
+234 IPAGYFQNAE
-244 GYRNKVLTYTIVV
+244 GYRNKALTYTIVV

-274 EIEKLTSPIMLTFGE
+274 EIEKLTSPIMLTFSE
-289 NLKTFSAE
+289 NLKAFSAE

-310 TIARSADNGEIVKLS
+310 TIARSADNGEVVKLS

-340 KVPEKTIYNLLGKIY
+340 KVPEKTIYNLLGKFY

-370 PVDSETMKNAKA
+370 PVDSETMKKAKA
-382 LLKKCGLGYPAANS
+382 LLKKSGVGYPAANS
-396 ESRTNLTALTTAE
+396 ESRVNLTALTTAE

-418 KAIDAFYSETNV
+418 KAIDAFYSETNI

-446 TGSPLYVTAKNNELG
+446 TGSPLYVTAKNNEFG
-461 LTTDKSEATAFE
+461 LTSDKSEATAFE

-542 DRSSMIVST
+542 DRANKIVST

-557 PVFSD
+557 PVFND

-567 FTFTE
+567 FSFTE

-592 TVTDS
+592 TVTDT

-611 SINSQAEAKLCTEEG
+611 SINSQSEAKLCTEEG
-626 TTIQSLD
+626 ATIQSLD

-643 LTVNVGKLQD
+643 LTVNVGNLQD

-668 SEGTKYVN
+668 NDGIKYVN
-676 NELQVMFEVKKGGTV
+676 NEMQVMFEVKKGSSV

-696 AEFNYTYTGYLYYPT
+696 AEFNYTYTGFLYYPT
-711 DDKVKDVDLN
+711 ADKIKDVDLN
-721 KFTIGNAHQYYPE
+721 KFTIGNGHYNYPE
-734 KPQGL
+734 EPQGL

-747 LLITEFSGRVIR
+747 LLVTDFSGRVIR

-765 IDSMPTDP
+765 VASMPTDP
-773 DCLEA
+773 DSPEA

-789 GELRA
+789 GELKA
-794 GTYIFVIPKA
+794 GTYIFVIPDA

-816 NPSSVKAS
+816 DSSSVKAS
-824 DCYVNTEDRFSF
+824 DCYVNKQYRFPF
-836 SVDNTATGIHGVTT
+836 TVDNTATGINSITT
-850 GDNVEKK
+850 GDSVEKK

-874 YIVNGKKVVKRRE
+874 YIVNGKKVVKR

>member
-1 MRLLLSFLLIL
+1 MRLLLSFLLII

-31 PTSLGLPTDENTN
+31 PTSLGLHIDENTI

-98 NEVSFSVENFGD
+98 NVVSFSVENFGD

-157 TEPINVLTPSYDASQ
+157 TEPINVLAPSYDASQ
-172 LSVASFNSLSLSFN
+172 LSVASFNSLSLNFN

-211 ISGSTVTLSSTE
+211 ISGSKVTLSSSE

-234 IPAGYFQNAD
+234 IPAGYFQNAE
-244 GYRNKVLTYTIVV
+244 GYRNKALTYTIVV

-289 NLKTFSAE
+289 NLKAFSAE
-297 VMMYKDGKEFSPV
+297 VMMYKDGNEFSPV
-310 TIARSADNGEIVKLS
+310 TIARSADNGEVVKLS
-325 FDIPQGISDKGIYTI
+325 FDIPQGISEKGIYTI

-355 NPTFTLTYKVGYKPV
+355 NPAFTLTYKVGYKPV
-370 PVDSETMKNAKA
+370 PVDSETMKKAKA
-382 LLKKCGLGYPAANS
+382 LLKNSGVGYPAANS
-396 ESRTNLTALTTAE
+396 ESRTTLAALTTAE

-430 EIPTVGNWYY
+430 EMPSVGNWYY

-446 TGSPLYVTAKNNELG
+446 TGSLLYVTAKNNELG
-461 LTTDKSEATAFE
+461 LTADKSKATAFE
-473 VVEPMLFKTIN
+473 VVEPMLFKTSN
-484 GKYLFTGGIED
+484 GKYLFTAGIED
-495 NADNKTMTLAKMAV
+495 TADNKTMTLAKMVV
-509 AGVNAD
+509 AGVDAE
-515 KLFGYFSIF
+515 KLFGSLSIF

-542 DRSSMIVST
+542 NRANMIVST

-557 PVFSD
+557 PVFND

-592 TVTDS
+592 TVTDT

-611 SINSQAEAKLCTEEG
+611 SINSQSEAKLCTEEG
-626 TTIQSLD
+626 NTIQSLD

-643 LTVNVGKLQD
+643 LTVNVGNLQD

-668 SEGTKYVN
+668 NDGTKYVN
-676 NELQVMFEVKKGGTV
+676 NEMQVMFEVKKGSSV

-696 AEFNYTYTGYLYYPT
+696 AEFNYTYTGFLYYPT
-711 DDKVKDVDLN
+711 ADKIKDVDLN
-721 KFTIGNAHQYYPE
+721 KFTIGNGHYNYPE
-734 KPQGL
+734 EPQGL

-747 LLITEFSGRVIR
+747 LLVTDFSGRVIR

-765 IDSMPTDP
+765 VASMPTDP
-773 DCLEA
+773 DSPEA

-789 GELRA
+789 GELKA
-794 GTYIFVIPKA
+794 GTYIFVIPDA

-816 NPSSVKAS
+816 DSSSVKAS
-824 DCYVNTEDRFSF
+824 DCYVNKQYRFPF
-836 SVDNTATGIHGVTT
+836 TVDNTATGINSITT
-850 GDNVEKK
+850 GDSVEKK

-874 YIVNGKKVVKRRE
+874 YIVNGKKVVKR

>member
-12 LSTSVFGQK
+12 FSSSVFSQK
-21 QKTVKFVFTD
+21 QKVVTLDFTD
-31 PTSLGLPTDENTN
+31 PASLGLPTGNDNDLNDNTY
-44 EVTDKT
+44 TL
-50 FTVGKTKISFSRG
+50 GKANISFSRG
-63 QQDLGVWYT
+63 TQDLGVRYIF
-72 KQNGSY
+72 QNDSY
-78 YLEMTRGSRLF
+78 YLEMNKGSRLF

-98 NEVSFSVENFGD
+98 NFVSFSVENFGD
-110 LSPVDQ
+110 LNVVDE
-116 NVGSWDGNNGVWSCN
+116 NEGSWDSDKGIWSFN
-131 GNGNISNVAFM
+131 GNGNITNVAFK
-142 NTGESTWT
+142 NSGKHTLI

-157 TEPINVLTPSYDASQ
+157 TEPINVLTPSCDASQ
-172 LSVASFNSLSLSFN
+172 FSVASFNSLSLSFN
-186 SSVTKVGSQSLSI
+186 SSVTKVGSLSLTI

-211 ISGSTVTLSSTE
+211 ISGSKVTLSSSE
-223 AIKTDG
+223 AITTDG
-229 TYTLS
+229 TYTIF
-234 IPAGYFQNAD
+234 IPAGYFQNEE
-244 GYRNKVLTYTIVV
+244 GYRNKALTYTIVV

-267 SVNPAEG
+267 SVNPTEG
-274 EIEKLTSPIMLTFGE
+274 EIEKLTSPITLTFGE
-289 NLKTFSAE
+289 NLKNFSE
-297 VMMYKDGKEFSPV
+297 ELKMYKDGKEFAPV
-310 TIARSADNGEIVKLS
+310 TIARSADNGKVVKLS

-340 KVPEKTIYNLLGKIY
+340 KVPEKTIYNLLDKIY
-355 NPTFTLTYKVGYKPV
+355 NPAFTLTYKVGYKPV

-382 LLKKCGLGYPAANS
+382 LLKKCGVGYPAANS

-430 EIPTVGNWYY
+430 EMPTVGNWYY

-446 TGSPLYVTAKNNELG
+446 TGSLLYVTAKNNELG
-461 LTTDKSEATAFE
+461 LTADKSKATAFE
-473 VVEPMLFKTIN
+473 VVEPMLFKTSN
-484 GKYLFTGGIED
+484 GKYLFTAGIED
-495 NADNKTMTLAKMAV
+495 NADNKTMTLAKMTV

-531 SGEIKNAYASV
+531 LGKIKNAYASV
-542 DRSSMIVST
+542 DRSKMIVST
-551 DDDDTA
+551 DDDDKA
-557 PVFSD
+557 PVFND

-567 FTFTE
+567 FAFTA

-592 TVTDS
+592 TVTGT

-606 DANTI
+606 DANII
-611 SINSQAEAKLCTEEG
+611 SINSQAEAKLCTEDG
-626 TTIQSLD
+626 TTVQSLV
-633 LRVNENLGNA
+633 LRVIENLGNA
-643 LTVNVGKLQD
+643 LTVNVGNLQD

-668 SEGTKYVN
+668 NDGIKYVN
-676 NELQVMFEVKKGGTV
+676 NEMQVMFEVKKGGSV

-696 AEFNYTYTGYLYYPT
+696 AEFNYTYTGFLYYPT
-711 DDKVKDVDLN
+711 ADKIKDVDLN
-721 KFTIGNAHQYYPE
+721 NFTIGNAHYNYLE
-734 KPQGL
+734 EPQGL

-747 LLITEFSGRVIR
+747 LLVKEFSGEVIR

-765 IDSMPTDP
+765 VASMPTDP
-773 DCLEA
+773 DSPEA

-789 GELRA
+789 GELKA
-794 GTYIFVIPKA
+794 GIYIFVIPDA

-816 NPSSVKAS
+816 DPSSVKAS
-824 DCYVNTEDRFSF
+824 DCYVNKEDRFPF
-836 SVDNTATGIHGVTT
+836 SVDNTVTGINSITT

-863 IRVSKM
+863 VRVSKM

>member
-12 LSTSVFGQK
+12 FSSSVFSQK
-21 QKTVKFVFTD
+21 QKVVTLDFTD
-31 PTSLGLPTDENTN
+31 PASLGLPTGNDNDLNDNTY
-44 EVTDKT
+44 TL
-50 FTVGKTKISFSRG
+50 GKANISFSRG
-63 QQDLGVWYT
+63 TQDLGVRYIF
-72 KQNGSY
+72 QNDSY
-78 YLEMTRGSRLF
+78 YLEMNKGSRLF

-98 NEVSFSVENFGD
+98 NVVSFSVENFGD
-110 LSPVDQ
+110 LNVVDE
-116 NVGSWDGNNGVWSCN
+116 NEGSWDSDKGKWSCN
-131 GNGNISNVAFM
+131 GNGNITNVAFK
-142 NTGESTWT
+142 NSGKHTLI

-157 TEPINVLTPSYDASQ
+157 TEPINVLTPSCDASQ

-186 SSVTKVGSQSLSI
+186 SSVTKVGSQSLTI
-199 TGNGKTYPLSVG
+199 TGNGMTYPLSVG
-211 ISGSTVTLSSTE
+211 ISGSKVTLSSSE
-223 AIKTDG
+223 AITTDG
-229 TYTLS
+229 TYTIS
-234 IPAGYFQNAD
+234 IPAGYFQNAE
-244 GYRNKVLTYTIVV
+244 GYRNKALTYTIVV

-267 SVNPAEG
+267 SVNPTEG
-274 EIEKLTSPIMLTFGE
+274 EIEKLTSPIMLTFHE
-289 NLKTFSAE
+289 NLKDFSAE
-297 VMMYKDGKEFSPV
+297 LIMYKDGKEFAPV
-310 TIARSADNGEIVKLS
+310 TIARSEGNGEIVKLS
-325 FDIPQGISDKGIYTI
+325 FDIPQGISEKGIYTI

-355 NPTFTLTYKVGYKPV
+355 NPAFTLTYKVGYKPV

-382 LLKKCGLGYPAANS
+382 LLKKCGVGYPAANS
-396 ESRTNLTALTTAE
+396 ESRTNLTALTIAE

-430 EIPTVGNWYY
+430 EMPSVGNWYY

-446 TGSPLYVTAKNNELG
+446 TGSLLYVTAKNNELG
-461 LTTDKSEATAFE
+461 LTADKSKATAFE
-473 VVEPMLFKTIN
+473 VVEPMLFKTSN
-484 GKYLFTGGIED
+484 GKYLFTAGIED
-495 NADNKTMTLAKMAV
+495 NADNKTMTLAKMTV
-509 AGVNAD
+509 DGVNAD

-542 DRSSMIVST
+542 DRKNMTIST

-557 PVFSD
+557 PVFND

-592 TVTDS
+592 TVTDT

-606 DANTI
+606 DAYTI
-611 SINSQAEAKLCTEEG
+611 SINSQGEAKLCTEEG
-626 TTIQSLD
+626 NTIQSLD
-633 LRVNENLGNA
+633 LSVNENLGNA
-643 LTVNVGKLQD
+643 LTVNVGNLQD

-668 SEGTKYVN
+668 NDGIKYVN
-676 NELQVMFEVKKGGTV
+676 NEMQVMFEVKKGGSV

-696 AEFNYTYTGYLYYPT
+696 AEFNYTYTGFLYYPT
-711 DDKVKDVDLN
+711 ADKIKDVDLN
-721 KFTIGNAHQYYPE
+721 NFTIGNAHYNYPE
-734 KPQGL
+734 EPQGL

-747 LLITEFSGRVIR
+747 LLVKEFSDDVIR

-765 IDSMPTDP
+765 VASMPTDP
-773 DCLEA
+773 DSPEA

-789 GELRA
+789 GELKA
-794 GTYIFVIPKA
+794 GIYIFVIPDA

-824 DCYVNTEDRFSF
+824 DCYVNKEDRFPF

-874 YIVNGKKVVKRRE
+874 YIVNGKKVVKR

>member
-1 MRLLLSFLLIL
+1 MRLLLSFLLII

-31 PTSLGLPTDENTN
+31 PTSLGLHIDENTT

-98 NEVSFSVENFGD
+98 NVVSFSVENFGD

-172 LSVASFNSLSLSFN
+172 LSVASFNSLSLNFN

-211 ISGSTVTLSSTE
+211 ISGSKVTLSSSE
-223 AIKTDG
+223 AITTDG
-229 TYTLS
+229 TYTIS
-234 IPAGYFQNAD
+234 IPAGYFQNAE
-244 GYRNKVLTYTIVV
+244 GYRNKDLTYTIVV

-289 NLKTFSAE
+289 NLKNFSAE
-297 VMMYKDGKEFSPV
+297 LKMYKDGEEFAPV
-310 TIARSADNGEIVKLS
+310 TIARSEDNGEVVKLS

-340 KVPEKTIYNLLGKIY
+340 KVPEKTISNLLGKIY

-382 LLKKCGLGYPAANS
+382 LLKKCGVGYPAANS
-396 ESRTNLTALTTAE
+396 ESRTNLTVLTTAE

-418 KAIDAFYSETNV
+418 KAINAFYSETNV
-430 EIPTVGNWYY
+430 EMPTVGNWYY

-446 TGSPLYVTAKNNELG
+446 TGSLLYVTAKNNELG
-461 LTTDKSEATAFE
+461 LTADKSKATAFE
-473 VVEPMLFKTIN
+473 VVEPMLFKTSN
-484 GKYLFTGGIED
+484 GKYLFTAGIED

-509 AGVNAD
+509 AGVDAV
-515 KLFGYFSIF
+515 KLFGSLSIF

-542 DRSSMIVST
+542 DRANKIVST

-557 PVFSD
+557 PVFND

-567 FTFTE
+567 FSFTE

-592 TVTDS
+592 TVTDT

-611 SINSQAEAKLCTEEG
+611 SINSQSEAKLCTEEG
-626 TTIQSLD
+626 ATIQSLD

-643 LTVNVGKLQD
+643 LTVNVGNLQD

-668 SEGTKYVN
+668 NDGIKYVN
-676 NELQVMFEVKKGGTV
+676 NEMQVMFEVKKGSSV

-696 AEFNYTYTGYLYYPT
+696 AEFNNTYTGFLYYPT
-711 DDKVKDVDLN
+711 ADKIKDVDLN
-721 KFTIGNAHQYYPE
+721 KFTIGNGHYNYPE
-734 KPQGL
+734 EPQGL

-747 LLITEFSGRVIR
+747 LLVTDFSGRVIR

-765 IDSMPTDP
+765 VASMPTDP
-773 DCLEA
+773 DSPEA

-789 GELRA
+789 GELKA
-794 GTYIFVIPKA
+794 GTYIFVIPDA

-816 NPSSVKAS
+816 DSSSVKAS
-824 DCYVNTEDRFSF
+824 DCYVNKQYRFPF
-836 SVDNTATGIHGVTT
+836 TVDNTATGINSITT
-850 GDNVEKK
+850 GDSVEKK

-874 YIVNGKKVVKRRE
+874 YIVNGKKVVKR

>member
-12 LSTSVFGQK
+12 FSSSVFSQK
-21 QKTVKFVFTD
+21 QKVVTLDFTD
-31 PTSLGLPTDENTN
+31 PASLGLPTGNDNDLNDNTY
-44 EVTDKT
+44 TL
-50 FTVGKTKISFSRG
+50 GKANISFSRG
-63 QQDLGVWYT
+63 SQDLGVRYIF
-72 KQNGSY
+72 QNDSY
-78 YLEMTRGSRLF
+78 YLEMNKGSRLF

-98 NEVSFSVENFGD
+98 NVVSFSVENFGD
-110 LSPVDQ
+110 LNVVDE
-116 NVGSWDGNNGVWSCN
+116 NVGSWDSDKGIWSCN
-131 GNGNISNVAFM
+131 GNGNITNVAFK
-142 NTGESTWT
+142 NSGKHTLI

-157 TEPINVLTPSYDASQ
+157 TEPINVLTPSCDASQ
-172 LSVASFNSLSLSFN
+172 FSVASFNSLSLSFN
-186 SSVTKVGSQSLSI
+186 SSVTKFGSQSLSI

-211 ISGSTVTLSSTE
+211 ISGSKVTLSSSE
-223 AIKTDG
+223 AITTDG
-229 TYTLS
+229 KYTIS
-234 IPAGYFQNAD
+234 IPAGYFQNAE
-244 GYRNKVLTYTIVV
+244 GYRNKALTYTIVV

-267 SVNPAEG
+267 SVNPTEG
-274 EIEKLTSPIMLTFGE
+274 EIEKLTSPITLTFGE
-289 NLKTFSAE
+289 NLENFSAE
-297 VMMYKDGKEFSPV
+297 IMMYKDGKEFSPV
-310 TIARSADNGEIVKLS
+310 TIARIEDNGEVVKLS

-355 NPTFTLTYKVGYKPV
+355 NPAFTLTYKVGYKPV
-370 PVDSETMKNAKA
+370 PVDSETMKKAKA
-382 LLKKCGLGYPAANS
+382 LLKNSGVGYPAANS

-430 EIPTVGNWYY
+430 EMPTVGNWYY

-446 TGSPLYVTAKNNELG
+446 TGSLLYVTAKNNELG
-461 LTTDKSEATAFE
+461 LTADKSKATAFE
-473 VVEPMLFKTIN
+473 VVEPMLFKTSN
-484 GKYLFTGGIED
+484 GKYLFTAGIED
-495 NADNKTMTLAKMAV
+495 NADNKTMTLAKMTV

-542 DRSSMIVST
+542 DRANMTIST

-557 PVFSD
+557 PVFND

-567 FTFTE
+567 FAFTA

-592 TVTDS
+592 TVTDT

-611 SINSQAEAKLCTEEG
+611 SINSQSEAKLCTEEG
-626 TTIQSLD
+626 ATIQSLD
-633 LRVNENLGNA
+633 LRVNENLGYA
-643 LTVNVGKLQD
+643 LTVNVGNLQD

-668 SEGTKYVN
+668 NDGINYVN
-676 NELQVMFEVKKGGTV
+676 NEMQVMFEVKKGGSV

-696 AEFNYTYTGYLYYPT
+696 AEFNYTYIEFLYYPT
-711 DDKVKDVDLN
+711 ADKIKDVDLN
-721 KFTIGNAHQYYPE
+721 NFTIGNAHYNYSY

-747 LLITEFSGRVIR
+747 LLVKEFSGDVIR

-765 IDSMPTDP
+765 VASMPTDP
-773 DCLEA
+773 NSPEA

-789 GELRA
+789 GELKA
-794 GTYIFVIPKA
+794 GIYIFVIPDA

-816 NPSSVKAS
+816 DPSSVKAS
-824 DCYVNTEDRFSF
+824 DCYVNKEDRFPF
-836 SVDNTATGIHGVTT
+836 SVDNTATGINGITT
-850 GDNVEKK
+850 GDSVEKK

-874 YIVNGKKVVKRRE
+874 YIVNGKKVVKR

>member
-12 LSTSVFGQK
+12 FSSSVFSQK
-21 QKTVKFVFTD
+21 QKVVTLDFTD
-31 PTSLGLPTDENTN
+31 PASLGLPTENDNDLNDNTY
-44 EVTDKT
+44 TL
-50 FTVGKTKISFSRG
+50 GKANISFSRG
-63 QQDLGVWYT
+63 TQDLGVRYIF
-72 KQNGSY
+72 QNDSY
-78 YLEMTRGSRLF
+78 YLEMNKGSRLF

-98 NEVSFSVENFGD
+98 NVVSFSVENFGD
-110 LSPVDQ
+110 LNVVDE
-116 NVGSWDGNNGVWSCN
+116 NVGSWDSDKGIWSCN
-131 GNGNISNVAFM
+131 GNGNITNVAFK
-142 NTGESTWT
+142 NSGKHTLI

-172 LSVASFNSLSLSFN
+172 LSVASFDSLSLSFN
-186 SSVTKVGSQSLSI
+186 SIVAKVGSQSLSI
-199 TGNGKTYPLSVG
+199 TGNGKTYSLSVG
-211 ISGSTVTLSSTE
+211 ISGSKVTLFSSE
-223 AIKTDG
+223 AITTDG
-229 TYTLS
+229 KYTIS
-234 IPAGYFQNAD
+234 IPPGYFQNAE
-244 GYRNKVLTYTIVV
+244 GYRNKALTYTIVV

-267 SVNPAEG
+267 SVNPTEG
-274 EIEKLTSPIMLTFGE
+274 EIEKLTSPITLTFGE
-289 NLKTFSAE
+289 NLENFSAE
-297 VMMYKDGKEFSPV
+297 LKMYKDGKEFAPV
-310 TIARSADNGEIVKLS
+310 TIASSADNGKVVKLS
-325 FDIPQGISDKGIYTI
+325 FDIPQGISEKGIYTI
-340 KVPEKTIYNLLGKIY
+340 KVPEKTINNLLGKIY
-355 NPTFTLTYKVGYKPV
+355 NPAFTLTYKVGYKPV
-370 PVDSETMKNAKA
+370 PVDSETMMNAKA
-382 LLKKCGLGYPAANS
+382 LLKKCGVGYPAANS

-430 EIPTVGNWYY
+430 EMPTVGNWYY

-446 TGSPLYVTAKNNELG
+446 TGSLLYVTAKNNELG
-461 LTTDKSEATAFE
+461 LTADKSKATAFE
-473 VVEPMLFKTIN
+473 VVEPMLFKTSN
-484 GKYLFTGGIED
+484 GKYLFTAGIED
-495 NADNKTMTLAKMAV
+495 NADNKTMPLAKMTV

-542 DRSSMIVST
+542 DCSNMIVST
-551 DDDDTA
+551 DDDDIA
-557 PVFSD
+557 PVFND

-592 TVTDS
+592 TVTDT

-606 DANTI
+606 DAKTI
-611 SINSQAEAKLCTEEG
+611 SINSQTEAKLCTEQG

-643 LTVNVGKLQD
+643 LTVNVGNLQD

-668 SEGTKYVN
+668 IDGTKYIN
-676 NELQVMFEVKKGGTV
+676 NEMQVMFEVKKGGSV

-696 AEFNYTYTGYLYYPT
+696 AEFNYTYTGFLYYPT
-711 DDKVKDVDLN
+711 ADKIKDVDLN
-721 KFTIGNAHQYYPE
+721 NFTIGNAHYNYSY

-747 LLITEFSGRVIR
+747 LLVKDFSGDVIR

-765 IDSMPTDP
+765 VASMPTDP
-773 DCLEA
+773 DSPEA

-789 GELRA
+789 GELKA
-794 GTYIFVIPKA
+794 GIYIFVIPDA

-816 NPSSVKAS
+816 DPSSVKAS
-824 DCYVNTEDRFSF
+824 DCYVNKEDRFPF

-850 GDNVEKK
+850 GDNVEKE

-874 YIVNGKKVVKRRE
+874 YIVNGKKVVKR

>member
-12 LSTSVFGQK
+12 FSSSVFSQK
-21 QKTVKFVFTD
+21 QKVVTLDFTD
-31 PTSLGLPTDENTN
+31 PASLGLPTGNDNDLNDNTY
-44 EVTDKT
+44 TL
-50 FTVGKTKISFSRG
+50 GKANISFSRG
-63 QQDLGVWYT
+63 TQDLGVRYIF
-72 KQNGSY
+72 QNDSY
-78 YLEMTRGSRLF
+78 YLEMNKGSRLF

-98 NEVSFSVENFGD
+98 NVVSFSVENFGD
-110 LSPVDQ
+110 LNVVDE
-116 NVGSWDGNNGVWSCN
+116 NVGSWDSDKGIWSCN
-131 GNGNISNVAFM
+131 GNGNITNVAFK
-142 NTGESTWT
+142 NSGKHTLI

-172 LSVASFNSLSLSFN
+172 LSVSSFNSLSLSFN

-199 TGNGKTYPLSVG
+199 TGNGNTYPLSVG
-211 ISGSTVTLSSTE
+211 INGSKVTLSSSE

-234 IPAGYFQNAD
+234 IPAGYFQDAE
-244 GYRNKVLTYTIVV
+244 GYRNKALTYTIVV

-289 NLKTFSAE
+289 NLKAFSAE

-310 TIARSADNGEIVKLS
+310 TIARSEDNGEVVKLS
-325 FDIPQGISDKGIYTI
+325 FDIPQGISKKGIYTI

-355 NPTFTLTYKVGYKPV
+355 NPAFTLTYKVGYKPV

-382 LLKKCGLGYPAANS
+382 LLKKCGVGYPDANS
-396 ESRTNLTALTTAE
+396 ESRTNLTVLTTAE

-430 EIPTVGNWYY
+430 EMPTVGNWYY

-446 TGSPLYVTAKNNELG
+446 TGSLLYVTAKNNELG
-461 LTTDKSEATAFE
+461 LTADKSKATAFE
-473 VVEPMLFKTIN
+473 VVEPMLFKTSN
-484 GKYLFTGGIED
+484 GKYLFTAGIED
-495 NADNKTMTLAKMAV
+495 NADNKTMTLAKMTV
-509 AGVNAD
+509 AGVDAV
-515 KLFGYFSIF
+515 KLFGSLSIF

-542 DRSSMIVST
+542 DRANMTIST

-557 PVFSD
+557 PVFND

-592 TVTDS
+592 TVTDT

-611 SINSQAEAKLCTEEG
+611 SINSQGEAKLCTEEG
-626 TTIQSLD
+626 NTIQSLD

-643 LTVNVGKLQD
+643 LTVNVGNLQD

-668 SEGTKYVN
+668 NDGIKYVN
-676 NELQVMFEVKKGGTV
+676 NEMQVMFEVKKGGSV

-696 AEFNYTYTGYLYYPT
+696 AEFNYTYTGFLYYPT
-711 DDKVKDVDLN
+711 ADKIKDVDLN
-721 KFTIGNAHQYYPE
+721 NFTIGNAHYNYPE
-734 KPQGL
+734 EPQGL

-747 LLITEFSGRVIR
+747 LLVKEFSGDVIR

-765 IDSMPTDP
+765 VASMPTDP
-773 DCLEA
+773 DSPEA

-789 GELRA
+789 GELKA
-794 GTYIFVIPKA
+794 GMYIFVIPDA

-816 NPSSVKAS
+816 DPSSVKAS
-824 DCYVNTEDRFSF
+824 DCYVNKEDRFPF

-874 YIVNGKKVVKRRE
+874 YIVNGKKVVKR

>member
-1 MRLLLSFLLIL
+1 MRLLLSFLLII

-31 PTSLGLPTDENTN
+31 PTSLGLHIDENTT

-98 NEVSFSVENFGD
+98 NVVSFSVENFGD

-157 TEPINVLTPSYDASQ
+157 TEPINVLAPSYDASQ
-172 LSVASFNSLSLSFN
+172 LSVASFNSLSLNFN

-211 ISGSTVTLSSTE
+211 ISGSKVTLSSSE

-234 IPAGYFQNAD
+234 IPAGYFQNAE
-244 GYRNKVLTYTIVV
+244 GYRNKALTYTIVV

-289 NLKTFSAE
+289 NLKAFSAE
-297 VMMYKDGKEFSPV
+297 VMMYKDGNEFSPV
-310 TIARSADNGEIVKLS
+310 TIARSADNGEVVKLS
-325 FDIPQGISDKGIYTI
+325 FDIPQGISEKGIYTI

-355 NPTFTLTYKVGYKPV
+355 NPAFTLTYKVGYKPV
-370 PVDSETMKNAKA
+370 PVDSETMKKAKA
-382 LLKKCGLGYPAANS
+382 LLKNSGVGYPAANS
-396 ESRTNLTALTTAE
+396 ESRTTLAALTTAE

-461 LTTDKSEATAFE
+461 LTADKSKATAFE
-473 VVEPMLFKTIN
+473 VVEPMLFKTVN

-495 NADNKTMTLAKMAV
+495 NADNKTMTLAKMTV

-524 GYYKTNK
+524 GYFKTNK

-542 DRSSMIVST
+542 DRSNIIVST
-551 DDDDTA
+551 DDDDIA
-557 PVFSD
+557 PVFND

-567 FTFTE
+567 FAFTA

-592 TVTDS
+592 TVTGT

-611 SINSQAEAKLCTEEG
+611 SINSQTDAKLCTEDG

-643 LTVNVGKLQD
+643 LTVNVGNLQD
-653 AKYKILIPAGYVSYT
+653 AKYKIFIPAGYVSYT
-668 SEGTKYVN
+668 IDGMKYVN
-676 NELQVMFEVKKGGTV
+676 NEMQVMFEVKKGGSV

-696 AEFNYTYTGYLYYPT
+696 AEFNYTYSGILYYPT

-721 KFTIGNAHQYYPE
+721 KFTIGNAHYNYSY

-765 IDSMPTDP
+765 VASIPTDP
-773 DCLEA
+773 YSPEA

-789 GELRA
+789 GELKA
-794 GTYIFVIPKA
+794 GIYIFVIPKA

-816 NPSSVKAS
+816 NLSSVKAS

-836 SVDNTATGIHGVTT
+836 SVDNTATGIDSITT

>member
-12 LSTSVFGQK
+12 FSSSVFSQK
-21 QKTVKFVFTD
+21 QKVVTLDFTD
-31 PTSLGLPTDENTN
+31 PASLGLPTGNDNDLNDNTY
-44 EVTDKT
+44 TL
-50 FTVGKTKISFSRG
+50 GKANISFSRG
-63 QQDLGVWYT
+63 TQDLGVRYIF
-72 KQNGSY
+72 QNDSY
-78 YLEMTRGSRLF
+78 YLEMNKGSRLF

-98 NEVSFSVENFGD
+98 NVVSFSVENFGD
-110 LSPVDQ
+110 LNVVDE
-116 NVGSWDGNNGVWSCN
+116 NVGSWDSDKGIWSYN
-131 GNGNISNVAFM
+131 GNGNITNVAFK
-142 NTGESTWT
+142 NSGKHTLI

-186 SSVTKVGSQSLSI
+186 SIVTKVGSQSLSI
-199 TGNGKTYPLSVG
+199 TGNGKTYSLSVG
-211 ISGSTVTLSSTE
+211 ISGSKVTLSSSE
-223 AIKTDG
+223 AITTDG
-229 TYTLS
+229 KYTIS
-234 IPAGYFQNAD
+234 IPAGYFQNAE
-244 GYRNKVLTYTIVV
+244 GYRNKALTYTIVV

-267 SVNPAEG
+267 SVNPTEG
-274 EIEKLTSPIMLTFGE
+274 EIEKLTSPITLTFGE
-289 NLKTFSAE
+289 NLVNFSAE
-297 VMMYKDGKEFSPV
+297 LKMYKDGDEFAPV
-310 TIARSADNGEIVKLS
+310 TIARSADNGKVVKLS
-325 FDIPQGISDKGIYTI
+325 FDIPQGISEKGIYTI

-355 NPTFTLTYKVGYKPV
+355 NPAFTLTYKVGYKPV

-382 LLKKCGLGYPAANS
+382 LLKKCGVGYPAANS

-430 EIPTVGNWYY
+430 EMPSVGNWYY

-446 TGSPLYVTAKNNELG
+446 TGSLLYVTAKNNELG
-461 LTTDKSEATAFE
+461 LTADKSKATAFE
-473 VVEPMLFKTIN
+473 VVEPMLFKTSN
-484 GKYLFTGGIED
+484 GKYLFTAGIED
-495 NADNKTMTLAKMAV
+495 NADNKTMTLAKMTV

-542 DRSSMIVST
+542 DRANMTIST

-557 PVFSD
+557 PVFND

-592 TVTDS
+592 TVTDT

-611 SINSQAEAKLCTEEG
+611 SINSQGEAILCTEEG
-626 TTIQSLD
+626 NTIQSLD

-643 LTVNVGKLQD
+643 LTVNVGNLQD

-668 SEGTKYVN
+668 NDGIKYVN
-676 NELQVMFEVKKGGTV
+676 NEMQVMFEVKKGGSV

-696 AEFNYTYTGYLYYPT
+696 AEFNYTYTEFLYYPT
-711 DDKVKDVDLN
+711 ADKIKDVDLN
-721 KFTIGNAHQYYPE
+721 NFTIGNAHYNYPKE
-734 KPQGL
+734 PQGL

-747 LLITEFSGRVIR
+747 LLVKDFSGDVIR
-759 RGHFKK
+759 RGHFKTVA
-765 IDSMPTDP
+765 SMPTDP
-773 DCLEA
+773 DSPEA

-789 GELRA
+789 GELKA
-794 GTYIFVIPKA
+794 GKYIFVIPDA

-816 NPSSVKAS
+816 DPSSVKAS
-824 DCYVNTEDRFSF
+824 DCYVNKEDRFPF

-874 YIVNGKKVVKRRE
+874 YIVNGKKVVKR

>member
-1 MRLLLSFLLIL
+1 MRLLLSFLLIF
-12 LSTSVFGQK
+12 LSTSVFSQK
-21 QKTVKFVFTD
+21 QKVVTLDFTR
-31 PTSLGLPTDENTN
+31 PASLGLPTGDDTD
-44 EVTDKT
+44 VTDKT
-50 FTVGKTKISFSRG
+50 YSLEKANISFSYG
-63 QQDLGVWYT
+63 GQDLGVRYVS
-72 KQNGSY
+72 QNGSY
-78 YLEMTRGSRLF
+78 FLEMNCGSRLF
-89 MKGVDGAVL
+89 MKGVDGTVL
-98 NEVSFSVENFGD
+98 NVVSFSVENFGD

-116 NVGSWDGNNGVWSCN
+116 NVGSWDEDKGIWSCN
-131 GNGNISNVAFM
+131 GNGNITNVGFM
-142 NTGESTWT
+142 NTGKHTLI

-157 TEPINVLTPSYDASQ
+157 TEPINVLTPLCDASQ
-172 LSVASFNSLSLSFN
+172 FSVASFNSLSLSFN

-211 ISGSTVTLSSTE
+211 ISGSKVTLSSSE
-223 AIKTDG
+223 AITTDG
-229 TYTLS
+229 TYTIS
-234 IPAGYFQNAD
+234 IPAGYFQNTE
-244 GYRNKVLTYTIVV
+244 GYRNKALTYTIVV

-267 SVNPAEG
+267 SVNPTEG

-289 NLKTFSAE
+289 NLKAFSAE

-325 FDIPQGISDKGIYTI
+325 FGIPQGISEKGIYTI
-340 KVPEKTIYNLLGKIY
+340 KVPEMTIYNLLGKIY

-382 LLKKCGLGYPAANS
+382 LLKKCGVGYPAANS
-396 ESRTNLTALTTAE
+396 ESRANLTALTTAE

-418 KAIDAFYSETNV
+418 KAINAFYSETNV
-430 EIPTVGNWYY
+430 EMPSVGNWYY

-446 TGSPLYVTAKNNELG
+446 TGSLLYVTAKNNELG
-461 LTTDKSEATAFE
+461 LTADKSKATAFE
-473 VVEPMLFKTIN
+473 VVEPMLFKTSY
-484 GKYLFTGGIED
+484 GKYLFTAGID
-495 NADNKTMTLAKMAV
+495 DTADNKTMTLAKMVV
-509 AGVNAD
+509 AGVDAE
-515 KLFGYFSIF
+515 KLFGSLSIF

-531 SGEIKNAYASV
+531 SGEIKNAYASI
-542 DRSSMIVST
+542 DRSNMIVST

-557 PVFSD
+557 PIFND

-567 FTFTE
+567 FSFTE

-592 TVTDS
+592 TVTDT

-611 SINSQAEAKLCTEEG
+611 SINSQSEAKLCTEEG
-626 TTIQSLD
+626 ATIQSLD

-643 LTVNVGKLQD
+643 LTVNVGNLQD
-653 AKYKILIPAGYVSYT
+653 AKYKIFIPAGYVSYT
-668 SEGTKYVN
+668 IDGIKYIN
-676 NELQVMFEVKKGGTV
+676 NEMQVMFEVKKGSTV

-696 AEFNYTYTGYLYYPT
+696 AEFNYTYAGFLYYPA

-721 KFTIGNAHQYYPE
+721 KFTIGNAHYNYPE
-734 KPQGL
+734 EPQGL

-747 LLITEFSGRVIR
+747 LLVKEFSGDVIR

-765 IDSMPTDP
+765 VASIPTDP
-773 DCLEA
+773 YSPEA
-778 YQIEFDKPIAE
+778 YQIEFDTPIVE

>member
-1 MRLLLSFLLIL
+1 MRLLLSFLLIF

-21 QKTVKFVFTD
+21 QKTVKFVFID
-31 PTSLGLPTDENTN
+31 PASLGLLTN
-44 EVTDKT
+44 DNYTEVTDKT
-50 FTVGKTKISFSRG
+50 FTVGKAKISFSRG
-63 QQDLGVWYT
+63 DQDLGVWYT
-72 KQNGSY
+72 HRNGSY
-78 YLEMTRGSRLF
+78 YLEMNRGSRLF

-98 NEVSFSVENFGD
+98 NDVSFSVENFGD
-110 LSPVDQ
+110 LNVLDK
-116 NVGSWDGNNGVWSCN
+116 NVGSWDGNEGIWSSN
-131 GNGNISNVAFM
+131 GNGNITSIGFKNS
-142 NTGESTWT
+142 GKHSLI

-157 TEPINVLTPSYDASQ
+157 TEPINVLTPSCDASQ
-172 LSVASFNSLSLSFN
+172 FSVASFNSLSLSFN

-211 ISGSTVTLSSTE
+211 ISGSKVTLSSSE
-223 AIKTDG
+223 AITTDG
-229 TYTLS
+229 TYTIS
-234 IPAGYFQNAD
+234 IPAGYFQNTE
-244 GYRNKVLTYTIVV
+244 GYRNKALTYTIVV

-267 SVNPAEG
+267 SVNPTEG

-289 NLKTFSAE
+289 NLNAFSAE
-297 VMMYKDGKEFSPV
+297 VMMYKDGEEFAPV
-310 TIARSADNGEIVKLS
+310 TIARSADNGEVVKLT

-355 NPTFTLTYKVGYKPV
+355 NPAFTLTYKVGYKPV
-370 PVDSETMKNAKA
+370 PVDSETMKKAKA
-382 LLKKCGLGYPAANS
+382 LLKKSGVGYPAANS
-396 ESRTNLTALTTAE
+396 VSRANLTALTTAE

-430 EIPTVGNWYY
+430 EIPTIGNWYY

-461 LTTDKSEATAFE
+461 LTSDKSEATAFE
-473 VVEPMLFKTIN
+473 VVEPILFKTIN

-495 NADNKTMTLAKMAV
+495 NADNKTMTLAKMTV

-542 DRSSMIVST
+542 DRSNMIVST
-551 DDDDTA
+551 DDDDIA
-557 PVFSD
+557 PVFND
-562 TYSGA
+562 IYSGA
-567 FTFTE
+567 FAFTA

-592 TVTDS
+592 TVTGT

-606 DANTI
+606 DANII
-611 SINSQAEAKLCTEEG
+611 SINSQAEAKLCTENG
-626 TTIQSLD
+626 TTVQSLD

-643 LTVNVGKLQD
+643 LTVNVGNLQD

-668 SEGTKYVN
+668 NDGIKYVN
-676 NELQVMFEVKKGGTV
+676 NEMQVMFEVKKGGSV

-696 AEFNYTYTGYLYYPT
+696 AEFNYTYTGFLYYPT
-711 DDKVKDVDLN
+711 ADKIKDVDLN
-721 KFTIGNAHQYYPE
+721 KFTIGNGHYNYPE
-734 KPQGL
+734 EPQGL

-747 LLITEFSGRVIR
+747 LLVTDFSGRVIR

-765 IDSMPTDP
+765 VASMPTDP
-773 DCLEA
+773 DSPEA

-789 GELRA
+789 GELKA
-794 GTYIFVIPKA
+794 GIYIFVIPDA

-816 NPSSVKAS
+816 DPSSVKAS
-824 DCYVNTEDRFSF
+824 DCYVNKEDRFPF

-874 YIVNGKKVVKRRE
+874 YIVNGKKVVKRR

>member
-21 QKTVKFVFTD
+21 QKVVTFDFTD
-31 PTSLGLPTDENTN
+31 PTILGLPTENMTQI
-44 EVTDKT
+44 TDKT
-50 FTVGKTKISFSRG
+50 FTVGKAKISFSRG
-63 QQDLGVWYT
+63 DQDLGVWSRYW
-72 KQNGSY
+72 NGSY
-78 YLEMTRGSRLF
+78 CLEMNRGSRLF
-89 MKGVDGAVL
+89 MNGVDGAVL
-98 NEVSFSVENFGD
+98 NGVSFTVENFGD
-110 LSPVDQ
+110 LNPVDT
-116 NVGSWDGNNGVWSCN
+116 NVGSWDEVKGVWSSN
-131 GNGNISNVAFM
+131 GNGNITSIGFKNS
-142 NTGESTWT
+142 GKHSLI

-157 TEPINVLTPSYDASQ
+157 TEPINVLTPSYNASQ
-172 LSVASFNSLSLSFN
+172 LSVASFNSLSLNFN

-199 TGNGKTYPLSVG
+199 TGNGKSYPLSVG
-211 ISGSTVTLSSTE
+211 ISGSTVTLSAAE
-223 AIKTDG
+223 VIKTDG
-229 TYTLS
+229 TYTIS
-234 IPAGYFQNAD
+234 IPAGYFQNAE
-244 GYRNKVLTYTIVV
+244 GYRNKALTYTIVV

-289 NLKTFSAE
+289 NLKNFSAE

-310 TIARSADNGEIVKLS
+310 TIARSADNGEVVKLS

-355 NPTFTLTYKVGYKPV
+355 NPAFTLTYKVGYKPV
-370 PVDSETMKNAKA
+370 PVDTETMKKAKA
-382 LLKKCGLGYPAANS
+382 LLKKSGVGYPAANS
-396 ESRTNLTALTTAE
+396 VSRSTLTALTTAE
-409 EIPTDETLQ
+409 DIPTDETLQ

-446 TGSPLYVTAKNNELG
+446 TGSPLYVTAKNNEFG
-461 LTTDKSEATAFE
+461 LTTDKSKATAFE
-473 VVEPMLFKTIN
+473 VVEPMLFKSVN

-509 AGVNAD
+509 ADVNAD

-557 PVFSD
+557 PVFND

-567 FTFTE
+567 FAFTA

-592 TVTDS
+592 TITGT

-611 SINSQAEAKLCTEEG
+611 SKNSQAEAKLCTDEG
-626 TTIQSLD
+626 VTIQSLD
-633 LRVNENLGNA
+633 LRVNEILGNA
-643 LTVNVGKLQD
+643 LTVNVGNLQD

-668 SEGTKYVN
+668 IDGTKYVN
-676 NELQVMFEVKKGGTV
+676 NEMHVMFEVKKGSTV
-691 DPTPS
+691 APTPS
-696 AEFNYTYTGYLYYPT
+696 EEFNYTYSGILYYPT

-721 KFTIGNAHQYYPE
+721 SFTIGNVHQYYPE

-747 LLITEFSGRVIR
+747 LLITEYSGRVIR

-765 IDSMPTDP
+765 IDTIPTDP
-773 DCLEA
+773 DCPEA
-778 YQIEFDKPIAE
+778 YQIEFDTPIAE
-789 GELRA
+789 GELKA
-794 GTYIFVIPKA
+794 GIYIFVIPAA

-824 DCYVNTEDRFSF
+824 DCYVNTEYKIPF
-836 SVDNTATGIHGVTT
+836 SVDNTATGINSVTT
-850 GDNVEKK
+850 DDNVEKK

-874 YIVNGKKVVKRRE
+874 YIVNGKKVVKR

>member
-21 QKTVKFVFTD
+21 QKVVTFVFTD
-31 PTSLGLPTDENTN
+31 PTILGLPTANYTD
-44 EVTDKT
+44 VTDKT
-50 FTVGKTKISFSRG
+50 FSVGKTEISFSRG
-63 QQDLGVWYT
+63 PELGVWYT
-72 KQNGSY
+72 HRNGSY
-78 YLEMTRGSRLF
+78 YLEMNRGSRLF

-98 NEVSFSVENFGD
+98 NVVSFSVENFGD

-116 NVGSWDGNNGVWSCN
+116 NVGSWDEDKGIWSCN
-131 GNGNISNVAFM
+131 GNGNITNVGFM
-142 NTGESTWT
+142 NNGKSTLI

-211 ISGSTVTLSSTE
+211 ISGSKVTLSSSE
-223 AIKTDG
+223 AITTDG
-229 TYTLS
+229 KYTIS
-234 IPAGYFQNAD
+234 IPAGYFQNAE
-244 GYRNKVLTYTIVV
+244 GYRNKALTYTIVV

-267 SVNPAEG
+267 SVNPTEG

-289 NLKTFSAE
+289 NLKAFSAE
-297 VMMYKDGKEFSPV
+297 VMMYKDGKESSPV
-310 TIARSADNGEIVKLS
+310 TIARSADNGEVVKLS
-325 FDIPQGISDKGIYTI
+325 FDIPQGISEKGIYTI

-355 NPTFTLTYKVGYKPV
+355 NPAFTLTYKVGYKPV

-382 LLKKCGLGYPAANS
+382 LLKKCGVGYPAANS

-430 EIPTVGNWYY
+430 EMPTVGNWYY

-446 TGSPLYVTAKNNELG
+446 TGSLLYVTAKNNELG
-461 LTTDKSEATAFE
+461 LTTDKSKATAFE
-473 VVEPMLFKTIN
+473 VVEPMLFKTSN
-484 GKYLFTGGIED
+484 GKYLFTAGIED
-495 NADNKTMTLAKMAV
+495 TADNKTMTLAKMAV
-509 AGVNAD
+509 AGVDAV
-515 KLFGYFSIF
+515 KLFGSLSIF

-542 DRSSMIVST
+542 DRANRTIST

-557 PVFSD
+557 PVFND

-592 TVTDS
+592 TVTDT

-611 SINSQAEAKLCTEEG
+611 SINSQTEAKLCTEEG
-626 TTIQSLD
+626 NTIQSLD
-633 LRVNENLGNA
+633 LRVNDNLGNA
-643 LTVNVGKLQD
+643 LTVNVGNLQD
-653 AKYKILIPAGYVSYT
+653 AKYKILIPAGYVCYT
-668 SEGTKYVN
+668 NDGIKYVN
-676 NELQVMFEVKKGGTV
+676 NEMQVMFEVKKGGSV

-696 AEFNYTYTGYLYYPT
+696 AEFNYTYTGFLYYPT
-711 DDKVKDVDLN
+711 ADKIKDVDLN
-721 KFTIGNAHQYYPE
+721 NFTIGNAHYNYSY

-747 LLITEFSGRVIR
+747 LLVKEFSGDVIR

-765 IDSMPTDP
+765 VASMPTDP
-773 DCLEA
+773 DSPEA

-789 GELRA
+789 GELKT
-794 GTYIFVIPKA
+794 GIYIFVIPDA

-816 NPSSVKAS
+816 DPSSVKAS
-824 DCYVNTEDRFSF
+824 DCYVNKEDRFPF
-836 SVDNTATGIHGVTT
+836 SVDNTATGINSITT
-850 GDNVEKK
+850 GDSVEKK

>member
-1 MRLLLSFLLIL
+1 MRLLLSFLLII

-31 PTSLGLPTDENTN
+31 PTSLGLHIDENTT

-98 NEVSFSVENFGD
+98 NVVSFSVENFGD

-157 TEPINVLTPSYDASQ
+157 TEPINVLAPSYDASQ
-172 LSVASFNSLSLSFN
+172 LSVSSFNSLSLNFN

-211 ISGSTVTLSSTE
+211 ISGSKVTLSSSE
-223 AIKTDG
+223 AITTDG
-229 TYTLS
+229 TYTIS
-234 IPAGYFQNAD
+234 IPAGYFQNAE
-244 GYRNKVLTYTIVV
+244 GYRNKALTYTIVV

-274 EIEKLTSPIMLTFGE
+274 EIEKLTSPIMLTFSE
-289 NLKTFSAE
+289 NLKAFSAE

-310 TIARSADNGEIVKLS
+310 TIARSADNGEVVKLS
-325 FDIPQGISDKGIYTI
+325 FGIPQGISDKGIYTI
-340 KVPEKTIYNLLGKIY
+340 KVPEKTIYNLLGKFY

-370 PVDSETMKNAKA
+370 PVDSETMKKAKA
-382 LLKKCGLGYPAANS
+382 LLKKSGVGYPAANS
-396 ESRTNLTALTTAE
+396 ESRVNLTALTTAE

-418 KAIDAFYSETNV
+418 KAIDAFYSETNI

-446 TGSPLYVTAKNNELG
+446 TGSPLYVTAKNNEFG
-461 LTTDKSEATAFE
+461 LTSDKSEATAFE

-542 DRSSMIVST
+542 DRANKIVST

-557 PVFSD
+557 PVFND

-567 FTFTE
+567 FSFTE

-592 TVTDS
+592 TVTDT

-611 SINSQAEAKLCTEEG
+611 SINSQSEAKLCTEEG
-626 TTIQSLD
+626 ATIQSLD

-643 LTVNVGKLQD
+643 LTVNVGNLQD

-668 SEGTKYVN
+668 NDGIKYVN
-676 NELQVMFEVKKGGTV
+676 NEMQVMFEVKKGSSV

-696 AEFNYTYTGYLYYPT
+696 AEFNYTYTGFLYYPT
-711 DDKVKDVDLN
+711 ADKIKDVDLN
-721 KFTIGNAHQYYPE
+721 KFTIGNGHYNYPE
-734 KPQGL
+734 EPQGL

-747 LLITEFSGRVIR
+747 LLVTDFSGRVIR

-765 IDSMPTDP
+765 VASMPTDP
-773 DCLEA
+773 DSPEA

-789 GELRA
+789 GELKA
-794 GTYIFVIPKA
+794 GTYIFVIPDA

-816 NPSSVKAS
+816 DSSSVKAS
-824 DCYVNTEDRFSF
+824 DCYVNKQYRFPF
-836 SVDNTATGIHGVTT
+836 TVDNTATGINSITT
-850 GDNVEKK
+850 GDSVEKK

-874 YIVNGKKVVKRRE
+874 YIVNGKKVVKR

>member
-1 MRLLLSFLLIL
+1 MKKILSFLLLL
-12 LSTSVFGQK
+12 LSLTSHAQVVK
-21 QKTVKFVFTD
+21 QVKFDFTS
-31 PTSLGLPTDENTN
+31 PANLNLPTALDTEIT
-44 EVTDKT
+44 T
-50 FTVGKTKISFSRG
+50 
-63 QQDLGVWYT
+63 YT
-72 KQNGSY
+72 CT
-78 YLEMTRGSRLF
+78 L
-89 MKGVDGAVL
+89 
-98 NEVSFSVENFGD
+98 
-110 LSPVDQ
+110 
-116 NVGSWDGNNGVWSCN
+116 
-131 GNGNISNVAFM
+131 GNISISFEKGAIL
-142 NTGESTWT
+142 TGVHYYQSGSIYLLKIATSCKMHITGLNDAAIKSVSFEALNLGDLTVVSGQAGDWDELAEVWNCGNDNSINKVSFKDNGTAAVI
-150 KSITVTY
+150 KSIIVTY
-157 TEPINVLTPSYDASQ
+157 SDATDVLTPSPYQQNINVS
-172 LSVASFNSLSLSFN
+172 SFKDLKINFSSSMKRVGTQAINMVN
-186 SSVTKVGSQSLSI
+186 SSNS
-199 TGNGKTYPLSVG
+199 YPLSV
-211 ISGSTVTLSSTE
+211 SVNNSVVTLSSTKT
-223 AIKTDG
+223 ITTDG

-234 IPAGYFQNAD
+234 IPAGYFQNAE
-244 GYRNKVLTYTIVV
+244 GYRNKALTYTIVV

-267 SVNPAEG
+267 SVNPTEG
-274 EIEKLTSPIMLTFGE
+274 EIEKLTSPIMLSFGE
-289 NLKTFSAE
+289 NLKNFSAE
-297 VMMYKDGKEFSPV
+297 VMMYKDGMEFSPV
-310 TIARSADNGEIVKLS
+310 TIARSADNGEVAMLS
-325 FDIPQGISDKGIYTI
+325 FDIPQGISEKGIYTI

-355 NPTFTLTYKVGYKPV
+355 NPAFTLTYKVGYKPV
-370 PVDSETMKNAKA
+370 PVDSETMKKAKA
-382 LLKKCGLGYPAANS
+382 LLKKSGVGYPAANS
-396 ESRTNLTALTTAE
+396 ESRTTLTALTTAE

-430 EIPTVGNWYY
+430 EIPTLGNWYY

-461 LTTDKSEATAFE
+461 LTTDKSKATAFE
-473 VVEPMLFKTIN
+473 VVEPMLFKTVN

-509 AGVNAD
+509 AGVNAE

-531 SGEIKNAYASV
+531 SGEIKNAYASI
-542 DRSSMIVST
+542 DRSNMIVST
-551 DDDDTA
+551 DDDDNA
-557 PVFSD
+557 PVFND

-567 FTFTE
+567 FAFTA

-577 EQPTAIDMN
+577 EQPIAIDMT

-592 TVTDS
+592 TVTDA

-611 SINSQAEAKLCTEEG
+611 SINSQTEAKLCTEEG

-633 LRVNENLGNA
+633 LRVNETLANA
-643 LTVNVGKLQD
+643 LTVNVGNLQD

-696 AEFNYTYTGYLYYPT
+696 AEFNYTYAGFLYYPA

-721 KFTIGNAHQYYPE
+721 KFTIGNAHYNYPE
-734 KPQGL
+734 EPQGL

-747 LLITEFSGRVIR
+747 LLVKEFSGDVIR

-765 IDSMPTDP
+765 VASIPTDP
-773 DCLEA
+773 YSPEA
-778 YQIEFDKPIAE
+778 YQIEFDTPIVE

>member
-12 LSTSVFGQK
+12 FSSSVFSQK
-21 QKTVKFVFTD
+21 QKVVTLDFTD
-31 PTSLGLPTDENTN
+31 PASLGLPTGNDNDLNDNTY
-44 EVTDKT
+44 TL
-50 FTVGKTKISFSRG
+50 GKANISFSRG
-63 QQDLGVWYT
+63 TQDLGVRYIF
-72 KQNGSY
+72 QNDSY
-78 YLEMTRGSRLF
+78 YLEMNKGSRLF

-98 NEVSFSVENFGD
+98 NVVSFSVENFGD
-110 LSPVDQ
+110 LNVVDE
-116 NVGSWDGNNGVWSCN
+116 NVGSWDSDKGIWSCN
-131 GNGNISNVAFM
+131 GNGNITNVAFK
-142 NTGESTWT
+142 NSGKHTLI

-186 SSVTKVGSQSLSI
+186 SSVTNVGSESLSI
-199 TGNGKTYPLSVG
+199 TGNGNTYPLSVG
-211 ISGSTVTLSSTE
+211 INGSKVTLSSSV
-223 AIKTDG
+223 AITTDG
-229 TYTLS
+229 TYTIS
-234 IPAGYFQNAD
+234 IPAGYFQNAE
-244 GYRNKVLTYTIVV
+244 GYRNKALTYTIVV

-267 SVNPAEG
+267 SVNPTEG
-274 EIEKLTSPIMLTFGE
+274 EIEKLTSPITLTFGK
-289 NLKTFSAE
+289 NLMNFSAE
-297 VMMYKDGKEFSPV
+297 LKMYKDGEEFAPV
-310 TIARSADNGEIVKLS
+310 TIARSADNGEVVNLS

-340 KVPEKTIYNLLGKIY
+340 KVPEKTIYNLLGNIY
-355 NPTFTLTYKVGYKPV
+355 NPAFTLTYKVGYKPV

-382 LLKKCGLGYPAANS
+382 LLKKSGVGYPAANS

-409 EIPTDETLQ
+409 KIPTDETLQ

-430 EIPTVGNWYY
+430 EKPTVGNWYY

-461 LTTDKSEATAFE
+461 LTADKSKATAFE
-473 VVEPMLFKTIN
+473 VVEPMLFKTSY

-515 KLFGYFSIF
+515 KLLGYLSIF

-531 SGEIKNAYASV
+531 SGEIKNAYASI
-542 DRSSMIVST
+542 DRSNMIVST

-557 PVFSD
+557 PVFND

-567 FTFTE
+567 FAFTE
-572 TTKPS
+572 TIKPS

-592 TVTDS
+592 TVTDT

-606 DANTI
+606 DANII
-611 SINSQAEAKLCTEEG
+611 SINSQAEAKLCTEDG

-643 LTVNVGKLQD
+643 LTVNVGNLQD

-668 SEGTKYVN
+668 NDGIKYVN
-676 NELQVMFEVKKGGTV
+676 NEMQVMFEVKKGGSV

-696 AEFNYTYTGYLYYPT
+696 AEFNYTYTGFLYYPT
-711 DDKVKDVDLN
+711 ADKIKDVDLN
-721 KFTIGNAHQYYPE
+721 NFTIGNAHYNYPE
-734 KPQGL
+734 EEPQGL

-747 LLITEFSGRVIR
+747 LLVKDFSGDVIR

-765 IDSMPTDP
+765 VASMPTDP
-773 DCLEA
+773 NSPEA

-789 GELRA
+789 GELKA
-794 GTYIFVIPKA
+794 DIYIFVIPDA

-816 NPSSVKAS
+816 DPSSVKAS
-824 DCYVNTEDRFSF
+824 DCYVNKEDRFPF
-836 SVDNTATGIHGVTT
+836 SVDNTATGINGITT
-850 GDNVEKK
+850 GDSVEKK

>member
-1 MRLLLSFLLIL
+1 MRLLLSFLLIF
-12 LSTSVFGQK
+12 LSSSVFGQK
-21 QKTVKFVFTD
+21 QKVVTFVFTD
-31 PTSLGLPTDENTN
+31 PTSFGLPKDTYT
-44 EVTDKT
+44 EVTNKT
-50 FTVGKTKISFSRG
+50 YTVEKAQVSFSRG
-63 QQDLGVWYT
+63 QQDLGVWFSP
-72 KQNGSY
+72 QNGSN

-98 NEVSFSVENFGD
+98 NDVSFLVETFGD

-116 NVGSWDGNNGVWSCN
+116 NVGSWDEDKGIWSCS
-131 GNGNISNVAFM
+131 GNGNITNVGFM
-142 NTGESTWT
+142 NNGQSTLI

-172 LSVASFNSLSLSFN
+172 LAVASFNSLSLSFN

-211 ISGSTVTLSSTE
+211 IRGTKVTLSSSE
-223 AIKTDG
+223 AITTDG
-229 TYTLS
+229 KYTIS
-234 IPAGYFQNAD
+234 IPAGYFQNAE
-244 GYRNKVLTYTIVV
+244 GYRNKALTYTIVV

-267 SVNPAEG
+267 SVNPTEG
-274 EIEKLTSPIMLTFGE
+274 EIEKLTSPITLTFGE
-289 NLKTFSAE
+289 NLKNFSAE
-297 VMMYKDGKEFSPV
+297 LKMYKDGEEFAPV
-310 TIARSADNGEIVKLS
+310 TIARSADNGEVVKLS
-325 FDIPQGISDKGIYTI
+325 FDIPQGISEKGIYTI

-355 NPTFTLTYKVGYKPV
+355 NPAFTLTYKVGYKPV

-382 LLKKCGLGYPAANS
+382 LLKKCGVGYPAANS

-409 EIPTDETLQ
+409 EIPTDETLH

-430 EIPTVGNWYY
+430 EMPSAGNWYY

-446 TGSPLYVTAKNNELG
+446 TGSLLYVTAKNNELG
-461 LTTDKSEATAFE
+461 LTADKSKATAFE
-473 VVEPMLFKTIN
+473 VVEPMLFKTSN
-484 GKYLFTGGIED
+484 GKYLFTAGIED
-495 NADNKTMTLAKMAV
+495 TADNKTMTLAKMVV

-542 DRSSMIVST
+542 DRANMIVST

-557 PVFSD
+557 PVFND

-592 TVTDS
+592 TVTDT
-597 NTTLTLTFT
+597 NTSLTLTFT

-611 SINSQAEAKLCTEEG
+611 SINSQTEAKLCTEEG

-633 LRVNENLGNA
+633 LRVNETLANA
-643 LTVNVGKLQD
+643 LTVNVGNLQD

-668 SEGTKYVN
+668 NDGIKYVN
-676 NELQVMFEVKKGGTV
+676 NEMQVMFEVKKGSSV

-721 KFTIGNAHQYYPE
+721 KFTIGNAHYNYSY

-747 LLITEFSGRVIR
+747 LLIKEFSGDVIR

-773 DCLEA
+773 DSPEA

-789 GELRA
+789 GELKA
-794 GTYIFVIPKA
+794 GIYIFVIPDA

-816 NPSSVKAS
+816 DPSSVKAS
-824 DCYVNTEDRFSF
+824 DCYVNKEDRFPF
-836 SVDNTATGIHGVTT
+836 SVDNTVTGINGITT
-850 GDNVEKK
+850 GDSVEKK

-874 YIVNGKKVVKRRE
+874 YIVNGKKVVKR

>member
-12 LSTSVFGQK
+12 FSSSVFSQK
-21 QKTVKFVFTD
+21 QKVVTLDFTD
-31 PTSLGLPTDENTN
+31 PASLGLPTGNDNDLNDNTY
-44 EVTDKT
+44 TL
-50 FTVGKTKISFSRG
+50 GKANISFSRG
-63 QQDLGVWYT
+63 TLDLGVRYIF
-72 KQNGSY
+72 QNDSY
-78 YLEMTRGSRLF
+78 YLEMNKGSRLF

-98 NEVSFSVENFGD
+98 NAISFSVENFGD
-110 LSPVDQ
+110 LNVVEE
-116 NVGSWDGNNGVWSCN
+116 NVGSWDSDKGIWSCN
-131 GNGNISNVAFM
+131 GNGNITNVAFK
-142 NTGESTWT
+142 NSGKHTLI

-157 TEPINVLTPSYDASQ
+157 TEPINILTPSCDASQ
-172 LSVASFNSLSLSFN
+172 LAVASFNSLSLSFN
-186 SSVTKVGSQSLSI
+186 SSVTKVGSQSLTI
-199 TGNGKTYPLSVG
+199 TGNGKTYSLSVG
-211 ISGSTVTLSSTE
+211 INGSTVTLSSSE

-234 IPAGYFQNAD
+234 IPEGYFQDAE
-244 GYRNKVLTYTIVV
+244 GYRNKALTYTIVV

-289 NLKTFSAE
+289 NLKAFSAE

-325 FDIPQGISDKGIYTI
+325 FDIPQGISEKGIYTI
-340 KVPEKTIYNLLGKIY
+340 KVPEKTIYNLLRKIY
-355 NPTFTLTYKVGYKPV
+355 NPAFTLTYKVGYKPV
-370 PVDSETMKNAKA
+370 PVDSETMKKAKA
-382 LLKKCGLGYPAANS
+382 LLKNSGVGYPAANS
-396 ESRTNLTALTTAE
+396 ESRTNLTVLTTAE

-418 KAIDAFYSETNV
+418 KAINAFYSEINV
-430 EIPTVGNWYY
+430 EMPTVGNWYY

-446 TGSPLYVTAKNNELG
+446 TGSLLYVTAKNNELG
-461 LTTDKSEATAFE
+461 LTADKSKATAFE
-473 VVEPMLFKTIN
+473 VVEPMLFKTSN
-484 GKYLFTGGIED
+484 GKYLFTAGIED
-495 NADNKTMTLAKMAV
+495 NADNKTMTLEKMTV

-542 DRSSMIVST
+542 DRANMTIST

-557 PVFSD
+557 PVFND

-592 TVTDS
+592 TVTDT

-611 SINSQAEAKLCTEEG
+611 SINSQGEAILCTEEG
-626 TTIQSLD
+626 NTIQSLD

-643 LTVNVGKLQD
+643 LTVNVGNLQD

-668 SEGTKYVN
+668 NDGIKYVN
-676 NELQVMFEVKKGGTV
+676 NEMQVMFEVKKGGSV

-696 AEFNYTYTGYLYYPT
+696 AEFNYTYTGFLYYPT
-711 DDKVKDVDLN
+711 ADKIKDVDLN
-721 KFTIGNAHQYYPE
+721 NFTIGNAHYNYPE
-734 KPQGL
+734 EPQGL

-747 LLITEFSGRVIR
+747 LLVKEFSGDVIR

-765 IDSMPTDP
+765 VASMPTDP
-773 DCLEA
+773 DSPEA

-789 GELRA
+789 GELKA
-794 GTYIFVIPKA
+794 GMYIFVIPDA

-816 NPSSVKAS
+816 DPSSVKAS
-824 DCYVNTEDRFSF
+824 DCYVNKEDRFPF

-874 YIVNGKKVVKRRE
+874 YIVNGKKVVKR

>member
-12 LSTSVFGQK
+12 FSSSVFSQK
-21 QKTVKFVFTD
+21 QKVVTLDFTD
-31 PTSLGLPTDENTN
+31 PASLGLPTGNDNDLNDNTY
-44 EVTDKT
+44 TL
-50 FTVGKTKISFSRG
+50 GKANISFSRG
-63 QQDLGVWYT
+63 TQDLGVRYIF
-72 KQNGSY
+72 QNDSY
-78 YLEMTRGSRLF
+78 YLEMNKGSRLF

-98 NEVSFSVENFGD
+98 NVVSFSVENFGD
-110 LSPVDQ
+110 LNVVDE
-116 NVGSWDGNNGVWSCN
+116 NVGSWDSDKGIWSCN
-131 GNGNISNVAFM
+131 GNGNITNVAFK
-142 NTGESTWT
+142 NSGKHTLI

-157 TEPINVLTPSYDASQ
+157 TEPIDVLTPSSDASQ
-172 LSVASFNSLSLSFN
+172 SSVSSFNSLSLSFN
-186 SSVTKVGSQSLSI
+186 SSVTKVGSQSLTI

-211 ISGSTVTLSSTE
+211 INGSKVTLSSSE
-223 AIKTDG
+223 AITTDG
-229 TYTLS
+229 TYTIS
-234 IPAGYFQNAD
+234 IPAGYFQNAE
-244 GYRNKVLTYTIVV
+244 GYRNKALTYTIVV

-289 NLKTFSAE
+289 NLKNFSAE
-297 VMMYKDGKEFSPV
+297 VMMYKDGMEFSPV
-310 TIARSADNGEIVKLS
+310 TIARSADNGEVVKLS

-355 NPTFTLTYKVGYKPV
+355 NPAFTLTYKVGYKPV
-370 PVDSETMKNAKA
+370 PVDSETMKKAKA
-382 LLKKCGLGYPAANS
+382 LLKKFGVGYPAANS
-396 ESRTNLTALTTAE
+396 ESRVNLTALTTAE

-430 EIPTVGNWYY
+430 EMPTVGNWYY

-446 TGSPLYVTAKNNELG
+446 TGSLLYVTAKNNELG
-461 LTTDKSEATAFE
+461 LTADKSKATAFE
-473 VVEPMLFKTIN
+473 VVEPMLFKTSN
-484 GKYLFTGGIED
+484 GKYLFTAGIED
-495 NADNKTMTLAKMAV
+495 NADNKTMTLAKMTV
-509 AGVNAD
+509 AGVDAV
-515 KLFGYFSIF
+515 KLFGSLSIF

-542 DRSSMIVST
+542 DRAYMTIST

-557 PVFSD
+557 PVFND

-592 TVTDS
+592 TVTDT

-611 SINSQAEAKLCTEEG
+611 SINSQGEAKLCTEEG
-626 TTIQSLD
+626 NTIQSLD

-643 LTVNVGKLQD
+643 LTVNVGNLQD

-668 SEGTKYVN
+668 NDGTKYVN
-676 NELQVMFEVKKGGTV
+676 NEMQVMFEVKKGGSV

-696 AEFNYTYTGYLYYPT
+696 AEFNYTYTGFLYYPT
-711 DDKVKDVDLN
+711 ADKIKDVDLN
-721 KFTIGNAHQYYPE
+721 NFTIGNAHYNYPE
-734 KPQGL
+734 EPQGL

-747 LLITEFSGRVIR
+747 LLVKEFSGDVIR

-765 IDSMPTDP
+765 VASMPTDP
-773 DCLEA
+773 DSPEA

-789 GELRA
+789 GELKA
-794 GTYIFVIPKA
+794 GMYIFVIPDA

-816 NPSSVKAS
+816 DPSSVKAS
-824 DCYVNTEDRFSF
+824 DCYVNKEDRFPF

-874 YIVNGKKVVKRRE
+874 YIVNGKKVVKR

>member
-1 MRLLLSFLLIL
+1 MRLLLSFLLII

-31 PTSLGLPTDENTN
+31 PTSLGLHIDENTT

-98 NEVSFSVENFGD
+98 NVVSFSVENFGD

-157 TEPINVLTPSYDASQ
+157 TEPINVLAPSYDASQ
-172 LSVASFNSLSLSFN
+172 LSVASFNSLSLNFN

-211 ISGSTVTLSSTE
+211 ISGSKVTLSSSE

-234 IPAGYFQNAD
+234 IPAGYFQNAE
-244 GYRNKVLTYTIVV
+244 GYRNKALTYTIVV

-289 NLKTFSAE
+289 NLKAFSAE
-297 VMMYKDGKEFSPV
+297 VMMYKDGNEFSPV
-310 TIARSADNGEIVKLS
+310 TIARSADNGEVVKLS

-382 LLKKCGLGYPAANS
+382 LLKKSGVGYPAANS

-430 EIPTVGNWYY
+430 ELPTVGNWYY

-446 TGSPLYVTAKNNELG
+446 TGSLLYVTAKNNELG
-461 LTTDKSEATAFE
+461 LTADKSKATAFE
-473 VVEPMLFKTIN
+473 VVEPMLFKTSN
-484 GKYLFTGGIED
+484 GKYLFTAGIED

-509 AGVNAD
+509 AGVDAV
-515 KLFGYFSIF
+515 KLFGSLSIF

-542 DRSSMIVST
+542 DRANMTIST

-557 PVFSD
+557 PVFND

-592 TVTDS
+592 TVTDT

-611 SINSQAEAKLCTEEG
+611 SINSQGEAKLCTEEG
-626 TTIQSLD
+626 NTIQSLD

-643 LTVNVGKLQD
+643 LTVNVGNLQD

-668 SEGTKYVN
+668 NDGINYVN
-676 NELQVMFEVKKGGTV
+676 NEMQEMFEVKKGGSV

-696 AEFNYTYTGYLYYPT
+696 AEFNYTYTGFLYYPT
-711 DDKVKDVDLN
+711 ADKIKDVDLN
-721 KFTIGNAHQYYPE
+721 NFTIGNAHYNYSY

-747 LLITEFSGRVIR
+747 LLVKEFSGDVIR

-765 IDSMPTDP
+765 VASMPTDP
-773 DCLEA
+773 DSPEA

-789 GELRA
+789 GELKA
-794 GTYIFVIPKA
+794 GIYIFVIPDA

-816 NPSSVKAS
+816 DPSSVKAS
-824 DCYVNTEDRFSF
+824 DCYVNKEDRFPF
-836 SVDNTATGIHGVTT
+836 SVDNTATGINSITT
-850 GDNVEKK
+850 GDSVEKK

-874 YIVNGKKVVKRRE
+874 YIVNGKKVVKR

>member
-21 QKTVKFVFTD
+21 QKVVTFVFTD
-31 PTSLGLPTDENTN
+31 PTILGLPTANYTD
-44 EVTDKT
+44 VTDKT
-50 FTVGKTKISFSRG
+50 FAVGKTEISFSRG
-63 QQDLGVWYT
+63 LELGVWYT
-72 KQNGSY
+72 HRNGSY
-78 YLEMTRGSRLF
+78 YLEMNRGSRLF

-98 NEVSFSVENFGD
+98 NIVSFSLETFGD
-110 LSPVDQ
+110 LSPVDT
-116 NVGSWDGNNGVWSCN
+116 NVGSWDEDKGIWSCS
-131 GNGNISNVAFM
+131 GNGNITNVGFM
-142 NTGESTWT
+142 NNGKPTLI

-211 ISGSTVTLSSTE
+211 ISGSKVTLSSSE
-223 AIKTDG
+223 AITTDG
-229 TYTLS
+229 TYTIS
-234 IPAGYFQNAD
+234 IPAGYFQNAE
-244 GYRNKVLTYTIVV
+244 GYRNKDLTYTIVV

-267 SVNPAEG
+267 SVNPTEG
-274 EIEKLTSPIMLTFGE
+274 EIKKLTSPIMLTFHE
-289 NLKTFSAE
+289 NLKDFSAE
-297 VMMYKDGKEFSPV
+297 LIMYKDGEEFAPV
-310 TIARSADNGEIVKLS
+310 KIARSADNGEVVKLS
-325 FDIPQGISDKGIYTI
+325 FDIPQGISEKGIYTI

-382 LLKKCGLGYPAANS
+382 LLKKCGVGYPAANS

-430 EIPTVGNWYY
+430 ETPTPGNWYY

-446 TGSPLYVTAKNNELG
+446 TGSPLYVTAKNNEFG
-461 LTTDKSEATAFE
+461 LTSDKSEATAFE
-473 VVEPMLFKTIN
+473 LVEPMLFKTIN

-509 AGVNAD
+509 AGVDAD

-531 SGEIKNAYASV
+531 SGEIKNAYASI
-542 DRSSMIVST
+542 DRSNMIVST
-551 DDDDTA
+551 DDDDNA
-557 PVFSD
+557 PVFND

-592 TVTDS
+592 TVTDT
-597 NTTLTLTFT
+597 NTSLTLTFT

-611 SINSQAEAKLCTEEG
+611 SINSQTEAKLCTEEG

-633 LRVNENLGNA
+633 LRVNEILGNA
-643 LTVNVGKLQD
+643 LTVNVGNLQD

-668 SEGTKYVN
+668 IDGTKYVN
-676 NELQVMFEVKKGGTV
+676 NEMHVMFEVKKGSTV

-696 AEFNYTYTGYLYYPT
+696 AEFNYTYAGYLYYPT

-721 KFTIGNAHQYYPE
+721 KFTIGNVHYNYPE
-734 KPQGL
+734 MPQGL

-747 LLITEFSGRVIR
+747 LLITEFSGKVIR

-765 IDSMPTDP
+765 VASMPTDP
-773 DCLEA
+773 DCPEA
-778 YQIEFDKPIAE
+778 YQIEFDTPIAE
-789 GELRA
+789 GELKA
-794 GTYIFVIPKA
+794 GIYIFVIPKA

-816 NPSSVKAS
+816 NSSFVKAS
-824 DCYVNTEDRFSF
+824 DCYVNEEERFSF
-836 SVDNTATGIHGVTT
+836 SVDNTATGINSITT